1 MPENYDYPLN
11 LWDFID
17 ETGSIITIASSNVS
31 MDELNSILGTINI
44 VANEDNY
51 TLMVNGRN
59 AGTISISS
67 QISLK
72 NVEYDSDTKKINFT
86 FTTDEGDKTVSVD
99 VSDLVD
105 EYTAGE
111 GLGLNTNQFFL
122 KIDPSSEKYLSV
134 SENGVKVSG
143 LDTLFNNINTTLS
156 SFGTETAK
164 AFDTINQVLTDSINT
179 INGGINNEI
188 RPAIEENKNNI
199 ENLKT
204 TVEAIKVPENVS
216 ELNNDAG
223 YQTKDDVDVLIK
235 IETDA
240 RVAKDTEIET
250 ALANK
255 IEYTDV
261 ATADNPGRKAIV
273 LKNHD
278 VILGTTTSGQ
288 TNNLIMM
295 SKWDKVDVG
304 TAQNELNL
312 NGSAQRPTYNDDKE
326 IALLEDIKE
335 VDLSAY
341 ATKEELASETQSR
354 TSADDQIQKSLADES
369 VARVAGDATLQGQ
382 IDNVN
387 NRFETIKLTKNS
399 DLQYSLMIGD
409 AIAGT
414 IDIPKDQFLK
424 TVSYDETSK
433 VITFVFETTDGE
445 KTSTINVSDLIDT
458 YVAGNGLKLEN
469 NQFSINLSADTQ
481 AYIEVSENGIKIVG
495 IDEAL
500 AKKVDWT
507 DISTQDNPNRKSI
520 ILNNHD
526 TILGNTT
533 NGTSVNIAMVSKWD
547 KVDLGSAQVSINL
560 NGKDARP
567 TYNDDKEIA
576 LLEDVQGLG
585 ATIVLEKTNDLQYTL
600 KVGDAIVGTIDI
612 PKDQFVKSVSY
623 NEETKTIDF
632 IFETIDGEQTVNVN
646 VADLVD
652 TYTAGNGISLA
663 SNEFSI
669 KIDAT
674 TQQYIEVSTGG
685 LKIVNIDEKLAEKV
699 GLVDIAT
706 EENPNRKAIVLKNH
720 DTILGTTTEGATQ
733 NLIMMSKWNKVD
745 VGTASN
751 ELNLNGS
758 AEHPTYNDEKELA
771 FVDEI
776 PSVEGL
782 ASEEWVNA
790 QGFLKEHQDISHLV
804 EKADLDA
811 EIENRSAADTQ
822 LQADLESEAEARKI
836 ADDEIKLELENK
848 VEYTDAS
855 DEENPN
861 RKTIQLNN
869 HDSISG
875 LDTSGV
881 GYNLVMVSKWNK
893 ADFGT
898 SSLPINLNGSEERP
912 TYNDDEEIALMKD
925 IEEIKLPIEFNF
937 PIRTLQDK
945 VYTQEEI
952 FTWFG
957 VADVAELKGLIVR
970 EGQFY
975 LKYGIQLSGNPYY
988 YKMPIQYIAF
998 ESANQ
1003 IKMVVIGLDTTN
1015 DMPTKYEIILN
1026 LDGTIAEGNSNIKVT
1041 SSDLAFAT
1049 DMPSLDG
1056 YATEEWV
1063 NTQGFLKEHQDISNL
1078 ATKDEVALKANQSDV
1093 VLQVN
1098 ALNERIDAIT
1108 VPTKVSELENDA
1120 QYQTASDVDARI
1132 QSVVGAAPEALNTLE
1147 EIANKLA
1154 DNDDVVA
1161 ALTTQIAEKATTEAL
1176 NAEIGA
1182 RTAKDTEIEAEL
1194 ANKVAYTDVTT
1205 EENPNRKAI
1214 VLNNHDTLL
1223 GYTTSGSAVNIA
1235 MVSKWD
1241 KVDLGSTQVSI
1252 NLNGSEERPTYNDD
1266 AQLALL
1272 SDVEAVTVP
1281 TKVSE
1286 LENDAQYQTKSDVD
1300 TAIASKAEKTEVDEI
1315 KADLEQFKAP
1325 YEIDL
1330 NALNSAG
1337 DADSEAISTA
1347 IGGIDNLRAVISE
1360 NRSIIGD
1367 INNGTVP
1374 VSIRILGNITTVYYV
1389 LDSLAGYTL
1398 NEINI
1403 QNTSGTLAK
1412 NSVIHS
1418 VMSEEMVVDNLT
1430 SNESTLPLSA
1440 KQGKVLDE
1448 KIQKKGMYY
1457 QGVKVDTQKLFALT
1471 KESTEDDIKAALQL
1485 ETSSGS
1491 YTLPT
1496 AEILDDCLGKGYQ
1509 LLSNW
1514 MPVSVAWNGAAYVL
1528 YTVGQSY
1535 MMKPTGLY
1543 TVSIKITDGV
1553 YSVFQ
1558 AAKVEEFAIIS
1569 KINTQIESLYQTV
1582 NNLKSNIPI
1591 LSAKVELLESKV
1603 DNLEKSNSEVV
1614 ETYDGSQEL
1623 NDEAKVYSISN
1634 ANITNSPSITAKSV
1648 ILNDSTLT
1656 NNARMQIKAENVNI
1670 NNLQVTGDF
1679 PKSTSNS
1686 VININDTENIIF
1698 KDMTFNSSNVY
1709 NGIEIGLSSDNSKLP
1724 KNIIFDNCRFE
1735 GSFSNNAILIFGT
1748 QNNATITLNNCYFE
1762 KVSNALRL
1770 SNKSNASGVTVNI
1783 INCTVDEWDSNTLW
1797 SGFLICEDYTNTESE
1812 AQAEE
1817 ANLFSPEKIKVNFIN
1832 LIHNSEKILPSD
1844 IVSVCGSKDENQVV
1858 VVCIDAIQGSDY
1870 CINYDANKFPT
1881 ITFE

>member
-1 MPENYDYPLN
+1 MPDIRDYNLN
-11 LWDFID
+11 RWGFVDDSGTL
-17 ETGSIITIASSNVS
+17 ITIASSNVS
-31 MDELNSILGTINI
+31 IDELNSILGTINI
-44 VANEDNY
+44 VPNDDNY
-51 TLMVNGRN
+51 VLMVNGRE
-59 AGTISISS
+59 AGVISITS
-67 QISLK
+67 QLKLK
-72 NVEYDSDTKKINFT
+72 NVVYNPDTQSIEFT
-86 FTTDEGDKTVSVD
+86 FESDEGEKKVSVD
-99 VSDLVD
+99 VHELVD
-105 EYTAGE
+105 VYTAGQ
-111 GLGLNTNQFFL
+111 GLGVDKNQFFI

-134 SENGVKVSG
+134 SENGIKISG
-143 LDTLFNNINTTLS
+143 LDTLLKNLNETLAN
-156 SFGTETAK
+156 FGQETAK
-164 AFDTINQVLTDSINT
+164 AFDQINNVLETSINT
-179 INGGINNEI
+179 INGGIDNEI
-188 RPAIEENKNNI
+188 RPAITKNEESI
-199 ENLKT
+199 TALQE
-204 TVEAIKVPENVS
+204 KVDGIVVPTKVS
-216 ELNNDAG
+216 ELENDAQ
-223 YQTKDDVDVLIK
+223 YQNADEVDAKISAHIQEVEDKFATKDELTE
-235 IETDA
+235 ETNA
-240 RVAKDTEIET
+240 RTVKDTQLQNDLQLEAET
-250 ALANK
+250 ARAAEKANADAISAINEVLPTK
-255 IEYTDV
+255 VEYTDV
-261 ATADNPGRKAIV
+261 ATSENPGRKAIV

-278 VILGTTTSGQ
+278 
-288 TNNLIMM
+288 
-295 SKWDKVDVG
+295 
-304 TAQNELNL
+304 
-312 NGSAQRPTYNDDKE
+312 
-326 IALLEDIKE
+326 
-335 VDLSAY
+335 
-341 ATKEELASETQSR
+341 
-354 TSADDQIQKSLADES
+354 
-369 VARVAGDATLQGQ
+369 
-382 IDNVN
+382 
-387 NRFETIKLTKNS
+387 
-399 DLQYSLMIGD
+399 
-409 AIAGT
+409 
-414 IDIPKDQFLK
+414 
-424 TVSYDETSK
+424 
-433 VITFVFETTDGE
+433 
-445 KTSTINVSDLIDT
+445 
-458 YVAGNGLKLEN
+458 
-469 NQFSINLSADTQ
+469 
-481 AYIEVSENGIKIVG
+481 
-495 IDEAL
+495 
-500 AKKVDWT
+500 
-507 DISTQDNPNRKSI
+507 
-520 ILNNHD
+520 
-526 TILGNTT
+526 TILGNTK

-560 NGKDARP
+560 NGKDERP
-567 TYNDDKEIA
+567 TYNDEKEIA

-585 ATIVLEKTNDLQYTL
+585 ATIVLEKTNNLQYTL

-623 NEETKTIDF
+623 NEESKTIDF
-632 IFETIDGEQTVNVN
+632 VFETTDGEQTVTVN
-646 VADLVD
+646 VSNLVD
-652 TYTAGNGISLA
+652 TYTAGNGISLT
-663 SNEFSI
+663 SNEFSL

-674 TQQYIEVSTGG
+674 TQQYIEVSAEG

-706 EENPNRKAIVLKNH
+706 KENPNRKAIVLKNH

-745 VGTASN
+745 VGTTSN

-790 QGFLKEHQDISHLV
+790 QGFLKEHQDISHLA

-811 EIENRSAADTQ
+811 EI
-822 LQADLESEAEARKI
+822 EARKI
-836 ADDEIKLELENK
+836 ADDEIKLELEDK
-848 VEYTDAS
+848 VDYTDIS
-855 DEENPN
+855 DGENPN

-869 HDSISG
+869 HDTISG

-881 GYNLVMVSKWNK
+881 GYNLAMISKWNK
-893 ADFGT
+893 ADFG
-898 SSLPINLNGSEERP
+898 SASIPINLNGSEERP

-925 IEEIKLPIEFNF
+925 IEEIKLP
-937 PIRTLQDK
+937 
-945 VYTQEEI
+945 
-952 FTWFG
+952 
-957 VADVAELKGLIVR
+957 
-970 EGQFY
+970 
-975 LKYGIQLSGNPYY
+975 
-988 YKMPIQYIAF
+988 
-998 ESANQ
+998 
-1003 IKMVVIGLDTTN
+1003 
-1015 DMPTKYEIILN
+1015 
-1026 LDGTIAEGNSNIKVT
+1026 
-1041 SSDLAFAT
+1041 
-1049 DMPSLDG
+1049 
-1056 YATEEWV
+1056 
-1063 NTQGFLKEHQDISNL
+1063 
-1078 ATKDEVALKANQSDV
+1078 
-1093 VLQVN
+1093 
-1098 ALNERIDAIT
+1098 
-1108 VPTKVSELENDA
+1108 TKVSELENDA
-1120 QYQTASDVDARI
+1120 QYQTSSEVDARI
-1132 QSVVGAAPEALNTLE
+1132 QAVVGAAPEALDTLE
-1147 EIANKLA
+1147 EIANKLS

-1161 ALTTQIAEKATTEAL
+1161 SLTTQIAEKATTEAL
-1176 NAEIGA
+1176 NAEIEA
-1182 RTAKDTEIEAEL
+1182 RSAKDTELQGNIEAETQARIAKDTEIETEL

-1223 GYTTSGSAVNIA
+1223 GNTTSGSAVNIA

-1252 NLNGSEERPTYNDD
+1252 NLNGKDERPTYNDD
-1266 AQLALL
+1266 AELALL
-1272 SDVEAVTVP
+1272 SDVQEITVP

-1286 LENDAQYQTKSDVD
+1286 LENDSLYQTKDEVD
-1300 TAIASKAEKTEVDEI
+1300 AAIATKAEQADIDEI

-1360 NRSIIGD
+1360 NRSVIGD

-1412 NSVIHS
+1412 NSVTHS

-1430 SNESTLPLSA
+1430 SDEATLPLSA
-1440 KQGKVLDE
+1440 KQGKVLDG

-1457 QGVKVDTQKLFALT
+1457 QGVKVDTRKLFALT
-1471 KESTEDDIKAALQL
+1471 KESSEDDIKAALQL

-1528 YTVGQSY
+1528 YIVGQNY
-1535 MMKPTGLY
+1535 MMQPTGLY

-1582 NNLKSNIPI
+1582 NDLKSNIPI

-1623 NDEAKVYSISN
+1623 NDEAKAYSISN

-1656 NNARMQIKAENVNI
+1656 NNARMRIKAENVNI

-1762 KVSNALRL
+1762 RISNALRL

-1783 INCTVDEWDSNTLW
+1783 INCTVDEWDSNPLW
-1797 SGFLICEDYTNTESE
+1797 GGFLICEDYTNTESE

-1832 LIHNSEKILPSD
+1832 LIHNGEKILPSD

>member
-1 MPENYDYPLN
+1 MPDIRDYNLN
-11 LWDFID
+11 RWGFVDDSGTL
-17 ETGSIITIASSNVS
+17 ITIASSNVS
-31 MDELNSILGTINI
+31 IDELNSILGTINI
-44 VANEDNY
+44 VPNDDNY
-51 TLMVNGRN
+51 VLMVNGRE
-59 AGTISISS
+59 AGVISITS
-67 QISLK
+67 QLKLK
-72 NVEYDSDTKKINFT
+72 NVVYNPDTQSIEFT
-86 FTTDEGDKTVSVD
+86 FESDEGEKKVSVD
-99 VSDLVD
+99 VHELVD
-105 EYTAGE
+105 VYTAGQ
-111 GLGLNTNQFFL
+111 GLGVDKNQFFI

-134 SENGVKVSG
+134 SENGIKISG
-143 LDTLFNNINTTLS
+143 LDTLLKNLNETLAN
-156 SFGTETAK
+156 FGQETAK
-164 AFDTINQVLTDSINT
+164 AFDQINNVLETSINT
-179 INGGINNEI
+179 INGGIDNEI
-188 RPAIEENKNNI
+188 RPAITKNEESI
-199 ENLKT
+199 TALQE
-204 TVEAIKVPENVS
+204 KVDGIVVPTKVS
-216 ELNNDAG
+216 ELENDAQ
-223 YQTKDDVDVLIK
+223 YQNADEVDAKISAHIQEAEDKFATKYELTE
-235 IETDA
+235 ETNA
-240 RVAKDTEIET
+240 RTVKDTQLQNDLQLEAET
-250 ALANK
+250 ARAAEKANADAISAINEVLPTK
-255 IEYTDV
+255 VEYTDV
-261 ATADNPGRKAIV
+261 ATSENPGRKAII
-273 LKNHD
+273 LK
-278 VILGTTTSGQ
+278 
-288 TNNLIMM
+288 
-295 SKWDKVDVG
+295 
-304 TAQNELNL
+304 
-312 NGSAQRPTYNDDKE
+312 
-326 IALLEDIKE
+326 
-335 VDLSAY
+335 
-341 ATKEELASETQSR
+341 
-354 TSADDQIQKSLADES
+354 
-369 VARVAGDATLQGQ
+369 
-382 IDNVN
+382 
-387 NRFETIKLTKNS
+387 
-399 DLQYSLMIGD
+399 
-409 AIAGT
+409 
-414 IDIPKDQFLK
+414 
-424 TVSYDETSK
+424 
-433 VITFVFETTDGE
+433 
-445 KTSTINVSDLIDT
+445 
-458 YVAGNGLKLEN
+458 
-469 NQFSINLSADTQ
+469 
-481 AYIEVSENGIKIVG
+481 
-495 IDEAL
+495 
-500 AKKVDWT
+500 
-507 DISTQDNPNRKSI
+507 
-520 ILNNHD
+520 NHD
-526 TILGNTT
+526 TILGNTK

-560 NGKDARP
+560 NGKDERP
-567 TYNDDKEIA
+567 TYNDEKEIA

-623 NEETKTIDF
+623 NEESKTIDF
-632 IFETIDGEQTVNVN
+632 VFETTDGEQTVTVN
-646 VADLVD
+646 VSNLVD
-652 TYTAGNGISLA
+652 TYTAGNGISLT
-663 SNEFSI
+663 SNEFSL

-674 TQQYIEVSTGG
+674 TQQYIEVSAEG

-720 DTILGTTTEGATQ
+720 DTILGTTTEGAAQ

-790 QGFLKEHQDISHLV
+790 QGFLKEHQDISHLA

-811 EIENRSAADTQ
+811 EI
-822 LQADLESEAEARKI
+822 EARKI
-836 ADDEIKLELENK
+836 ADDEIKLELEDK
-848 VEYTDAS
+848 VDYTDIS
-855 DEENPN
+855 DGENPN

-869 HDSISG
+869 HDTISG

-881 GYNLVMVSKWNK
+881 GYNLAMISKWNK
-893 ADFGT
+893 ADFG
-898 SSLPINLNGSEERP
+898 SASIPINLNGSVERP

-952 FTWFG
+952 FAWFG
-957 VADVAELKGLIVR
+957 VADAAELKGLIVR

-975 LKYGIQLSGNPYY
+975 LRYGIQLSGNPYY

-1041 SSDLAFAT
+1041 SSDLPFAT

-1093 VLQVN
+1093 DSQVN
-1098 ALNERIDAIT
+1098 ALNERIDAIKI
-1108 VPTKVSELENDA
+1108 PAKVSELENDA
-1120 QYQTASDVDARI
+1120 QYQTSSEVDARI
-1132 QSVVGAAPEALNTLE
+1132 QAVVGAAPEALDTLE
-1147 EIANKLA
+1147 EIANKLS

-1161 ALTTQIAEKATTEAL
+1161 SLTTQIAEKATTEAL
-1176 NAEIGA
+1176 NAEIEA
-1182 RTAKDTEIEAEL
+1182 RSAKDTELQGNIEAEAQARIAKDTEIETEL

-1223 GYTTSGSAVNIA
+1223 GNTTSGSAVNIA

-1252 NLNGSEERPTYNDD
+1252 NLNGKDARPTYNDD
-1266 AQLALL
+1266 VQLALL

-1286 LENDAQYQTKSDVD
+1286 LKNDSLYQTKDEVNA
-1300 TAIASKAEKTEVDEI
+1300 AIATKAEQADVDEI

-1337 DADSEAISTA
+1337 DADSETISTA
-1347 IGGIDNLRAVISE
+1347 IGGIDNLRSVISE

-1412 NSVIHS
+1412 NSVTHS

-1430 SNESTLPLSA
+1430 SDEPTLPLSA

-1471 KESTEDDIKAALQL
+1471 KESTEDEIKAALQL

-1528 YTVGQSY
+1528 YIVGQNY
-1535 MMKPTGLY
+1535 MMRPTGLY

-1582 NNLKSNIPI
+1582 NDLKANIPI

-1603 DNLEKSNSEVV
+1603 DNLEKSNSEIV

-1623 NDEAKVYSISN
+1623 NDEAKAYSISN

-1686 VININDTENIIF
+1686 VIKINDTENILF
-1698 KDMTFNSSNVY
+1698 KDMTFNSSDVY

-1762 KVSNALRL
+1762 KISNALRL

-1783 INCTVDEWDSNTLW
+1783 INCTVDEWDSNPLW

-1832 LIHNSEKILPSD
+1832 LIHNGEKILPSD

>member
-1 MPENYDYPLN
+1 MPDIRDYNLN
-11 LWDFID
+11 RWGFVDDSGTL
-17 ETGSIITIASSNVS
+17 ITIASSNVS
-31 MDELNSILGTINI
+31 IDELNSILGTINI
-44 VANEDNY
+44 VPNDDNY
-51 TLMVNGRN
+51 VLMVNGRE
-59 AGTISISS
+59 AGVISITS
-67 QISLK
+67 QLKLK
-72 NVEYDSDTKKINFT
+72 NVVYNPDTQSIEFTFDSDEGEKK
-86 FTTDEGDKTVSVD
+86 VSVD
-99 VSDLVD
+99 VHELVD
-105 EYTAGE
+105 VYTAGQ
-111 GLGLNTNQFFL
+111 GLGVDKNQFFI

-134 SENGVKVSG
+134 SENGIKISG
-143 LDTLFNNINTTLS
+143 LDTLLKNLNETLAN
-156 SFGTETAK
+156 FGQETAK
-164 AFDTINQVLTDSINT
+164 AFDQINNVLETSINT
-179 INGGINNEI
+179 INGGIDNEI
-188 RPAIEENKNNI
+188 RPAITKNEESI
-199 ENLKT
+199 TALQE
-204 TVEAIKVPENVS
+204 KVDGIVVPTKVS
-216 ELNNDAG
+216 ELENDAQ
-223 YQTKDDVDVLIK
+223 YQNADEVDAKISAHIQEAEDKFATKDELTE
-235 IETDA
+235 ETNA
-240 RVAKDTEIET
+240 RTVKDTQLQNDLQLEAET
-250 ALANK
+250 ARAAEKANADAISAINEVLPTK
-255 IEYTDV
+255 VEYTDV
-261 ATADNPGRKAIV
+261 ATSENPGRKAII

-278 VILGTTTSGQ
+278 VILGTTTTGQ
-288 TNNLIMM
+288 TNSLVML
-295 SKWDKVDVG
+295 SKWDKADFGSASV
-304 TAQNELNL
+304 TLNL
-312 NGSAQRPTYNDDKE
+312 NGKDEHPTYNDNKE
-326 IALLEDIKE
+326 IAFVDDIPSVEGFVTKE
-335 VDLSAY
+335 IADETYQLKGDY
-341 ATKEELASETQSR
+341 ATLEALNAEITTRSEADTELQSDITAEATAR
-354 TSADDQIQKSLADES
+354 IQKDNEIEASLQNKADKADLDTINLVKKEDL
-369 VARVAGDATLQGQ
+369 VYELQVGDRVAGSINLP
-382 IDNVN
+382 
-387 NRFETIKLTKNS
+387 E
-399 DLQYSLMIGD
+399 
-409 AIAGT
+409 
-414 IDIPKDQFLK
+414 DQFLK
-424 TVSYDETSK
+424 GVDYNSDTK
-433 VITFVFETTDGE
+433 VITFTFETTDGE
-445 KTSTINVSDLIDT
+445 VISQVNISDLVDT
-458 YVAGNGLKLEN
+458 YVAGNGL
-469 NQFSINLSADTQ
+469 NLT
-481 AYIEVSENGIKIVG
+481 
-495 IDEAL
+495 
-500 AKKVDWT
+500 
-507 DISTQDNPNRKSI
+507 
-520 ILNNHD
+520 
-526 TILGNTT
+526 
-533 NGTSVNIAMVSKWD
+533 
-547 KVDLGSAQVSINL
+547 
-560 NGKDARP
+560 
-567 TYNDDKEIA
+567 
-576 LLEDVQGLG
+576 
-585 ATIVLEKTNDLQYTL
+585 
-600 KVGDAIVGTIDI
+600 
-612 PKDQFVKSVSY
+612 
-623 NEETKTIDF
+623 
-632 IFETIDGEQTVNVN
+632 
-646 VADLVD
+646 
-652 TYTAGNGISLA
+652 

-674 TQQYIEVSTGG
+674 TQQYVEVSAEG
-685 LKIVNIDEKLAEKV
+685 LKIINIDEKLAEKV

-758 AEHPTYNDEKELA
+758 
-771 FVDEI
+771 
-776 PSVEGL
+776 
-782 ASEEWVNA
+782 
-790 QGFLKEHQDISHLV
+790 
-804 EKADLDA
+804 
-811 EIENRSAADTQ
+811 
-822 LQADLESEAEARKI
+822 
-836 ADDEIKLELENK
+836 
-848 VEYTDAS
+848 
-855 DEENPN
+855 
-861 RKTIQLNN
+861 
-869 HDSISG
+869 
-875 LDTSGV
+875 
-881 GYNLVMVSKWNK
+881 
-893 ADFGT
+893 
-898 SSLPINLNGSEERP
+898 EERP
-912 TYNDDEEIALMKD
+912 TYNDNEEIALMKD

-952 FTWFG
+952 FAWFS
-957 VADVAELKGLIVR
+957 VADAAELKSLIVR

-1041 SSDLAFAT
+1041 SNDLVFAT

-1093 VLQVN
+1093 DFQVN

-1108 VPTKVSELENDA
+1108 VPTKVSELEND
-1120 QYQTASDVDARI
+1120 S
-1132 QSVVGAAPEALNTLE
+1132 L
-1147 EIANKLA
+1147 
-1154 DNDDVVA
+1154 
-1161 ALTTQIAEKATTEAL
+1161 
-1176 NAEIGA
+1176 
-1182 RTAKDTEIEAEL
+1182 
-1194 ANKVAYTDVTT
+1194 
-1205 EENPNRKAI
+1205 
-1214 VLNNHDTLL
+1214 
-1223 GYTTSGSAVNIA
+1223 
-1235 MVSKWD
+1235 
-1241 KVDLGSTQVSI
+1241 
-1252 NLNGSEERPTYNDD
+1252 
-1266 AQLALL
+1266 
-1272 SDVEAVTVP
+1272 
-1281 TKVSE
+1281 
-1286 LENDAQYQTKSDVD
+1286 YQTKDEVDVAIATKAEQADVD
-1300 TAIASKAEKTEVDEI
+1300 KI

-1412 NSVIHS
+1412 NSVTHS

-1430 SNESTLPLSA
+1430 SDESTLPLSA

-1528 YTVGQSY
+1528 YIVGQNY
-1535 MMKPTGLY
+1535 MMQPTGLY

-1582 NNLKSNIPI
+1582 NDLKSNIPI

-1603 DNLEKSNSEVV
+1603 DNLEKSSSEVV

-1698 KDMTFNSSNVY
+1698 KDMTFNSSDVY

-1832 LIHNSEKILPSD
+1832 LIHNSKKILPSD

>member
-1 MPENYDYPLN
+1 MPDIRDYNLN
-11 LWDFID
+11 RWGFVDDSGTL
-17 ETGSIITIASSNVS
+17 ITIASSNVS
-31 MDELNSILGTINI
+31 IDELNSILGTINI
-44 VANEDNY
+44 VPNDDNY
-51 TLMVNGRN
+51 VLMVNGRE
-59 AGTISISS
+59 AGVISITS
-67 QISLK
+67 QLKLK
-72 NVEYDSDTKKINFT
+72 NVVYNPDTQSIEFT
-86 FTTDEGDKTVSVD
+86 FESDEGEKKVSVD
-99 VSDLVD
+99 VHELVD
-105 EYTAGE
+105 VYTAGQ
-111 GLGLNTNQFFL
+111 GLGVDKNQFFI

-134 SENGVKVSG
+134 SENGIKISG
-143 LDTLFNNINTTLS
+143 LDTLLKNLNETLAN
-156 SFGTETAK
+156 FGQETAK
-164 AFDTINQVLTDSINT
+164 AFDQINNVLETSINT
-179 INGGINNEI
+179 INGGIDNEI
-188 RPAIEENKNNI
+188 RPAITKNEESI
-199 ENLKT
+199 TALQE
-204 TVEAIKVPENVS
+204 KVDGIVVPTKVS
-216 ELNNDAG
+216 ELENDAQ
-223 YQTKDDVDVLIK
+223 YQNADEVDAKISAHIQEAEDKFATKYELTE
-235 IETDA
+235 ETNA
-240 RVAKDTEIET
+240 RTVKDTQLQNDLQLEAET
-250 ALANK
+250 ARAAEKANADAISAINEVLPTK
-255 IEYTDV
+255 VEYTDV
-261 ATADNPGRKAIV
+261 ATSENPGRKAII
-273 LKNHD
+273 LK
-278 VILGTTTSGQ
+278 
-288 TNNLIMM
+288 
-295 SKWDKVDVG
+295 
-304 TAQNELNL
+304 
-312 NGSAQRPTYNDDKE
+312 
-326 IALLEDIKE
+326 
-335 VDLSAY
+335 
-341 ATKEELASETQSR
+341 
-354 TSADDQIQKSLADES
+354 
-369 VARVAGDATLQGQ
+369 
-382 IDNVN
+382 
-387 NRFETIKLTKNS
+387 
-399 DLQYSLMIGD
+399 
-409 AIAGT
+409 
-414 IDIPKDQFLK
+414 
-424 TVSYDETSK
+424 
-433 VITFVFETTDGE
+433 
-445 KTSTINVSDLIDT
+445 
-458 YVAGNGLKLEN
+458 
-469 NQFSINLSADTQ
+469 
-481 AYIEVSENGIKIVG
+481 
-495 IDEAL
+495 
-500 AKKVDWT
+500 
-507 DISTQDNPNRKSI
+507 
-520 ILNNHD
+520 NHD
-526 TILGNTT
+526 TILGNTK

-560 NGKDARP
+560 NGKDERP
-567 TYNDDKEIA
+567 TYNDEKEIA

-623 NEETKTIDF
+623 NEESKTIDF
-632 IFETIDGEQTVNVN
+632 VFETTDGEQTVTVN
-646 VADLVD
+646 VSNLVD
-652 TYTAGNGISLA
+652 TYTAGNGISLT
-663 SNEFSI
+663 SNEFSL

-674 TQQYIEVSTGG
+674 TQQYIEVSAEG

-720 DTILGTTTEGATQ
+720 DTILGTTTEGAAQ

-790 QGFLKEHQDISHLV
+790 QGFLKEHQDISHLA

-811 EIENRSAADTQ
+811 EI
-822 LQADLESEAEARKI
+822 EARKI
-836 ADDEIKLELENK
+836 ADDEIKLELEDK
-848 VEYTDAS
+848 VDYTDIS
-855 DEENPN
+855 DGENPN

-869 HDSISG
+869 HDTISG

-881 GYNLVMVSKWNK
+881 GYNLAMISKWNK
-893 ADFGT
+893 ADFG
-898 SSLPINLNGSEERP
+898 SASIPINLNGSVERP

-952 FTWFG
+952 FAWFG
-957 VADVAELKGLIVR
+957 VADAAELKGLIVR

-975 LKYGIQLSGNPYY
+975 LRYGIQLSGNPYY

-1041 SSDLAFAT
+1041 SSDLPFAT

-1093 VLQVN
+1093 DSQVN
-1098 ALNERIDAIT
+1098 ALNERIDAIKI
-1108 VPTKVSELENDA
+1108 PAKVSELENDA
-1120 QYQTASDVDARI
+1120 QYQTSSEVDARI
-1132 QSVVGAAPEALNTLE
+1132 QAVVGAAPEALDTLE
-1147 EIANKLA
+1147 EIANKLS

-1161 ALTTQIAEKATTEAL
+1161 SLTTQIAEKATTEAL
-1176 NAEIGA
+1176 NAEIEA
-1182 RTAKDTEIEAEL
+1182 RSAKDTELQGNIEAEAQARIAKDTEIETEL

-1223 GYTTSGSAVNIA
+1223 GNTTSGSAVNIA

-1252 NLNGSEERPTYNDD
+1252 NLNGKDARPTYNDD
-1266 AQLALL
+1266 VQLALL

-1286 LENDAQYQTKSDVD
+1286 LKNDSLYQTKDEVNA
-1300 TAIASKAEKTEVDEI
+1300 AIATKAEQADVDEI

-1337 DADSEAISTA
+1337 DADSETISTA
-1347 IGGIDNLRAVISE
+1347 IGGIDNLRSVISE

-1412 NSVIHS
+1412 NSVTHS

-1430 SNESTLPLSA
+1430 SDEPTLPLSA

-1471 KESTEDDIKAALQL
+1471 KESTEDEIKAALQL

-1528 YTVGQSY
+1528 YIVGQNY
-1535 MMKPTGLY
+1535 MMRPTGLY

-1569 KINTQIESLYQTV
+1569 KINTQIESLNQTV
-1582 NNLKSNIPI
+1582 NDLKSNIPI
-1591 LSAKVELLESKV
+1591 LTAKVELLESKV
-1603 DNLEKSNSEVV
+1603 DNLEKSNSEIV

-1623 NDEAKVYSISN
+1623 NDEAKAYSISN

-1686 VININDTENIIF
+1686 VIKINDTENILF
-1698 KDMTFNSSNVY
+1698 KDMTFNSSDVY

-1762 KVSNALRL
+1762 KISNALRL

-1783 INCTVDEWDSNTLW
+1783 INCTVDEWDSNPLW

-1832 LIHNSEKILPSD
+1832 LIHNGEKILPSD

>member
-1 MPENYDYPLN
+1 MSDNRDYTLN
-11 LWDFID
+11 RWGFVDD
-17 ETGSIITIASSNVS
+17 SGSLITIASSNVS

-44 VANEDNY
+44 IPNEDNY
-51 TLMVNGRN
+51 VLMVNGRE
-59 AGTISISS
+59 AGMISIAS
-67 QISLK
+67 QLKLK
-72 NVEYDSDTKKINFT
+72 NVVYNPDTQSIDFT
-86 FTTDEGDKTVSVD
+86 FDTEEGEKTVSVD
-99 VSDLVD
+99 VHELVD
-105 EYTAGE
+105 VYTAGQ
-111 GLGLNTNQFFL
+111 GLGVDKNQFFI

-134 SENGVKVSG
+134 SENGIKISG
-143 LDTLFNNINTTLS
+143 LDALLKNLNETLTN
-156 SFGTETAK
+156 FGQETAK
-164 AFDTINQVLTDSINT
+164 AFDQINNVLETSINT
-179 INGGINNEI
+179 INGGIDNEI
-188 RPAIEENKNNI
+188 RPAIAKNADDISAINEALLNK
-199 ENLKT
+199 
-204 TVEAIKVPENVS
+204 V
-216 ELNNDAG
+216 
-223 YQTKDDVDVLIK
+223 
-235 IETDA
+235 
-240 RVAKDTEIET
+240 
-250 ALANK
+250 
-255 IEYTDV
+255 EYTDV
-261 ATADNPGRKAIV
+261 ATSENPGRKAIV

-278 VILGTTTSGQ
+278 
-288 TNNLIMM
+288 
-295 SKWDKVDVG
+295 
-304 TAQNELNL
+304 
-312 NGSAQRPTYNDDKE
+312 
-326 IALLEDIKE
+326 
-335 VDLSAY
+335 
-341 ATKEELASETQSR
+341 
-354 TSADDQIQKSLADES
+354 
-369 VARVAGDATLQGQ
+369 
-382 IDNVN
+382 
-387 NRFETIKLTKNS
+387 
-399 DLQYSLMIGD
+399 
-409 AIAGT
+409 
-414 IDIPKDQFLK
+414 
-424 TVSYDETSK
+424 
-433 VITFVFETTDGE
+433 
-445 KTSTINVSDLIDT
+445 
-458 YVAGNGLKLEN
+458 
-469 NQFSINLSADTQ
+469 
-481 AYIEVSENGIKIVG
+481 
-495 IDEAL
+495 
-500 AKKVDWT
+500 
-507 DISTQDNPNRKSI
+507 
-520 ILNNHD
+520 
-526 TILGNTT
+526 TILGNTK

-547 KVDLGSAQVSINL
+547 KVDLGSV
-560 NGKDARP
+560 
-567 TYNDDKEIA
+567 
-576 LLEDVQGLG
+576 
-585 ATIVLEKTNDLQYTL
+585 
-600 KVGDAIVGTIDI
+600 
-612 PKDQFVKSVSY
+612 
-623 NEETKTIDF
+623 
-632 IFETIDGEQTVNVN
+632 
-646 VADLVD
+646 
-652 TYTAGNGISLA
+652 
-663 SNEFSI
+663 
-669 KIDAT
+669 
-674 TQQYIEVSTGG
+674 
-685 LKIVNIDEKLAEKV
+685 
-699 GLVDIAT
+699 
-706 EENPNRKAIVLKNH
+706 
-720 DTILGTTTEGATQ
+720 
-733 NLIMMSKWNKVD
+733 
-745 VGTASN
+745 
-751 ELNLNGS
+751 
-758 AEHPTYNDEKELA
+758 
-771 FVDEI
+771 
-776 PSVEGL
+776 
-782 ASEEWVNA
+782 
-790 QGFLKEHQDISHLV
+790 
-804 EKADLDA
+804 
-811 EIENRSAADTQ
+811 
-822 LQADLESEAEARKI
+822 
-836 ADDEIKLELENK
+836 
-848 VEYTDAS
+848 
-855 DEENPN
+855 
-861 RKTIQLNN
+861 
-869 HDSISG
+869 
-875 LDTSGV
+875 
-881 GYNLVMVSKWNK
+881 
-893 ADFGT
+893 
-898 SSLPINLNGSEERP
+898 SLPINLNGSEERP

-957 VADVAELKGLIVR
+957 VADAAELKGLIVR

-975 LKYGIQLSGNPYY
+975 LRYGIQLSGNPYY

-998 ESANQ
+998 ETANQ
-1003 IKMVVIGLDTTN
+1003 IKMVVVGLDTTN

-1049 DMPSLDG
+1049 DIPSLDG
-1056 YATEEWV
+1056 YATK
-1063 NTQGFLKEHQDISNL
+1063 N
-1078 ATKDEVALKANQSDV
+1078 EVALKANQSDV
-1093 VLQVN
+1093 DSQVN
-1098 ALNERIDAIT
+1098 ALNEKIDAIT

-1120 QYQTASDVDARI
+1120 KYQTASDVDTRI
-1132 QSVVGAAPEALNTLE
+1132 QSVVGAAPEALDTLE

-1161 ALTTQIAEKATTEAL
+1161 SLTTQIAEKATTEAL
-1176 NAEIGA
+1176 NAEIEA
-1182 RTAKDTEIEAEL
+1182 RSAKDTELQGKIEAEAQARIAKDTEIETEL

-1223 GYTTSGSAVNIA
+1223 GNTTSGSAVNIA

-1252 NLNGSEERPTYNDD
+1252 NLNGKDERPTYNDD

-1272 SDVEAVTVP
+1272 SDVE
-1281 TKVSE
+1281 
-1286 LENDAQYQTKSDVD
+1286 
-1300 TAIASKAEKTEVDEI
+1300 EI

-1325 YEIDL
+1325 YEINL

-1347 IGGIDNLRAVISE
+1347 IGGIDNLRAVVSE

-1412 NSVIHS
+1412 NSVTHS

-1430 SNESTLPLSA
+1430 TNEATLPLSA

-1457 QGVKVDTQKLFALT
+1457 QGVKVDTKKLFALT
-1471 KESTEDDIKAALQL
+1471 KESSEDDIKAALQL

-1528 YTVGQSY
+1528 YIVGQNY
-1535 MMKPTGLY
+1535 MMQPTGLY

-1558 AAKVEEFAIIS
+1558 AAKVEEFASIS
-1569 KINTQIESLYQTV
+1569 KINPQIESLYQTV
-1582 NNLKSNIPI
+1582 NDLKTNIPI

-1634 ANITNSPSITAKSV
+1634 ANITNNPSITAKSV

-1670 NNLQVTGDF
+1670 DNLQVTGDF

-1698 KDMTFNSSNVY
+1698 KDMTFNSSDVY

-1735 GSFSNNAILIFGT
+1735 GSFSNNTILIFGT

-1770 SNKSNASGVTVNI
+1770 SNKSNASGITVNI

-1797 SGFLICEDYTNTESE
+1797 TGFLICEDYTNTESE

-1832 LIHNSEKILPSD
+1832 LIHNGEKILPSD
-1844 IVSVCGSKDENQVV
+1844 IASVCGSKDENQVV
-1858 VVCIDAIQGSDY
+1858 VVCRDAIKGSNY

>member
-1 MPENYDYPLN
+1 MPDIRDYNLN
-11 LWDFID
+11 RWGFVDDSGTL
-17 ETGSIITIASSNVS
+17 ITIASSNVS
-31 MDELNSILGTINI
+31 IDELNSILGTINI
-44 VANEDNY
+44 VPNDDNY
-51 TLMVNGRN
+51 VLMVNGRE
-59 AGTISISS
+59 AGMISITS
-67 QISLK
+67 QLKLK
-72 NVEYDSDTKKINFT
+72 NVVYNPDTQSIEFT
-86 FTTDEGDKTVSVD
+86 FESDEGEKKVSVD
-99 VSDLVD
+99 VHELVD
-105 EYTAGE
+105 VYTAGQ
-111 GLGLNTNQFFL
+111 GLGVDKNQFFI

-134 SENGVKVSG
+134 SENGIKISG
-143 LDTLFNNINTTLS
+143 LDTLLKNLNETLAN
-156 SFGTETAK
+156 FGQETAK
-164 AFDTINQVLTDSINT
+164 AFDQINNVLETSINT
-179 INGGINNEI
+179 INGGIDNEI
-188 RPAIEENKNNI
+188 RPAIAKNADDISAINEALLNK
-199 ENLKT
+199 
-204 TVEAIKVPENVS
+204 V
-216 ELNNDAG
+216 
-223 YQTKDDVDVLIK
+223 
-235 IETDA
+235 
-240 RVAKDTEIET
+240 
-250 ALANK
+250 
-255 IEYTDV
+255 EYTDV
-261 ATADNPGRKAIV
+261 ATSENPGRKAII

-278 VILGTTTSGQ
+278 VILGTTTTGQ
-288 TNNLIMM
+288 TNSLVMM
-295 SKWDKVDVG
+295 SKWDKADFGSASV
-304 TAQNELNL
+304 TLNL
-312 NGSAQRPTYNDDKE
+312 NGKDEHPTYNDNKE
-326 IALLEDIKE
+326 IAFVDDIPSVEGFVTKE
-335 VDLSAY
+335 IADETYQPKGDY
-341 ATKEELASETQSR
+341 ATLEALNAEITTRSEADTDLQSDITAEATAR
-354 TSADDQIQKSLADES
+354 IQKDSEIEASLQNKADKTDLDTINLVKKEDL
-369 VARVAGDATLQGQ
+369 VYELQVGDRVAG
-382 IDNVN
+382 
-387 NRFETIKLTKNS
+387 TINL
-399 DLQYSLMIGD
+399 
-409 AIAGT
+409 
-414 IDIPKDQFLK
+414 PKDQFLK
-424 TVSYDETSK
+424 EVDYNSDTK
-433 VITFVFETTDGE
+433 VITFTFETIDGE
-445 KTSTINVSDLIDT
+445 VASQVNISDLVDS
-458 YVAGNGLKLEN
+458 YVAGNGL
-469 NQFSINLSADTQ
+469 NLT
-481 AYIEVSENGIKIVG
+481 
-495 IDEAL
+495 
-500 AKKVDWT
+500 
-507 DISTQDNPNRKSI
+507 
-520 ILNNHD
+520 
-526 TILGNTT
+526 
-533 NGTSVNIAMVSKWD
+533 
-547 KVDLGSAQVSINL
+547 
-560 NGKDARP
+560 
-567 TYNDDKEIA
+567 
-576 LLEDVQGLG
+576 
-585 ATIVLEKTNDLQYTL
+585 
-600 KVGDAIVGTIDI
+600 
-612 PKDQFVKSVSY
+612 
-623 NEETKTIDF
+623 
-632 IFETIDGEQTVNVN
+632 
-646 VADLVD
+646 
-652 TYTAGNGISLA
+652 

-674 TQQYIEVSTGG
+674 TQQYVEVSAEG

-706 EENPNRKAIVLKNH
+706 GENPNRKAIVLKNH

-782 ASEEWVNA
+782 ASEEWVNT
-790 QGFLKEHQDISHLV
+790 QGFLKEHQDISH
-804 EKADLDA
+804 
-811 EIENRSAADTQ
+811 
-822 LQADLESEAEARKI
+822 
-836 ADDEIKLELENK
+836 
-848 VEYTDAS
+848 
-855 DEENPN
+855 
-861 RKTIQLNN
+861 
-869 HDSISG
+869 
-875 LDTSGV
+875 
-881 GYNLVMVSKWNK
+881 
-893 ADFGT
+893 
-898 SSLPINLNGSEERP
+898 
-912 TYNDDEEIALMKD
+912 
-925 IEEIKLPIEFNF
+925 
-937 PIRTLQDK
+937 
-945 VYTQEEI
+945 
-952 FTWFG
+952 
-957 VADVAELKGLIVR
+957 
-970 EGQFY
+970 
-975 LKYGIQLSGNPYY
+975 
-988 YKMPIQYIAF
+988 
-998 ESANQ
+998 
-1003 IKMVVIGLDTTN
+1003 
-1015 DMPTKYEIILN
+1015 
-1026 LDGTIAEGNSNIKVT
+1026 
-1041 SSDLAFAT
+1041 
-1049 DMPSLDG
+1049 
-1056 YATEEWV
+1056 
-1063 NTQGFLKEHQDISNL
+1063 L

-1093 VLQVN
+1093 DSQVN
-1098 ALNERIDAIT
+1098 ALNERIDAIKI
-1108 VPTKVSELENDA
+1108 PAKVSELENDA
-1120 QYQTASDVDARI
+1120 QYQTSSEVDARI
-1132 QSVVGAAPEALNTLE
+1132 QAVVGAAPEALDTLE
-1147 EIANKLA
+1147 EIANKLS

-1161 ALTTQIAEKATTEAL
+1161 SLTTQIAGKATTEAL
-1176 NAEIGA
+1176 NAEIEA
-1182 RTAKDTEIEAEL
+1182 RSAKDTELQGNIEAEAQARIAKDTEIETEL

-1223 GYTTSGSAVNIA
+1223 GNTTSGSAVNIA

-1252 NLNGSEERPTYNDD
+1252 NLNGKDERPTYNDD
-1266 AQLALL
+1266 AELALL
-1272 SDVEAVTVP
+1272 SDVQEITVP

-1286 LENDAQYQTKSDVD
+1286 LENDSLYQTKDEVD
-1300 TAIASKAEKTEVDEI
+1300 AAIATKAEQADIDEI

-1360 NRSIIGD
+1360 NRSVIGD

-1412 NSVIHS
+1412 NSVTHS

-1430 SNESTLPLSA
+1430 SDEATLPLSA
-1440 KQGKVLDE
+1440 KQGKVLDG

-1457 QGVKVDTQKLFALT
+1457 QGVKVDTRKLFALT
-1471 KESTEDDIKAALQL
+1471 KESSEDDIKAALQL

-1528 YTVGQSY
+1528 YIVGQNY
-1535 MMKPTGLY
+1535 MMQPTGLY

-1553 YSVFQ
+1553 YSIFQ

-1582 NNLKSNIPI
+1582 NDLKSNIPI

-1603 DNLEKSNSEVV
+1603 DNLETSNSEVV

-1623 NDEAKVYSISN
+1623 NDEAKAYSISN

-1656 NNARMQIKAENVNI
+1656 NNARMRIKAENVNI

-1762 KVSNALRL
+1762 RISNALRL

-1783 INCTVDEWDSNTLW
+1783 INCTVDEWDSNPLW

-1832 LIHNSEKILPSD
+1832 LIHNGEKILPSD

-1858 VVCIDAIQGSDY
+1858 VVCIDAIQGDY

>member
-1 MPENYDYPLN
+1 MPDIRDYNLN
-11 LWDFID
+11 RWGFVDDSGTL
-17 ETGSIITIASSNVS
+17 ITIASSNVS
-31 MDELNSILGTINI
+31 IDELNSILGTINI
-44 VANEDNY
+44 VPNDDNY
-51 TLMVNGRN
+51 VLMVNGRE
-59 AGTISISS
+59 AGVISITS
-67 QISLK
+67 QLKLK
-72 NVEYDSDTKKINFT
+72 NVVYNPDTQSIEFT
-86 FTTDEGDKTVSVD
+86 FESDEGEKKVSVD
-99 VSDLVD
+99 VHELVD
-105 EYTAGE
+105 VYTAGQ
-111 GLGLNTNQFFL
+111 GLGVDKNQFFI

-134 SENGVKVSG
+134 SENGIKISG
-143 LDTLFNNINTTLS
+143 LDTLLKNLNETLAN
-156 SFGTETAK
+156 FGQETAK
-164 AFDTINQVLTDSINT
+164 AFDQINNVLETSINT
-179 INGGINNEI
+179 INGGIDNEI
-188 RPAIEENKNNI
+188 RPAITKNEESI
-199 ENLKT
+199 TALQE
-204 TVEAIKVPENVS
+204 KVDGIVVPTKVS
-216 ELNNDAG
+216 ELENDAQ
-223 YQTKDDVDVLIK
+223 YQNADEVDAKISAHIQEAEDKFATKDELTE
-235 IETDA
+235 ETNA
-240 RVAKDTEIET
+240 RTVKDTQLQNDLQLEAET
-250 ALANK
+250 ARAAEKANADAISAINEVLPTK
-255 IEYTDV
+255 VEYTDV
-261 ATADNPGRKAIV
+261 ATSENPGRKAII
-273 LKNHD
+273 LK
-278 VILGTTTSGQ
+278 
-288 TNNLIMM
+288 
-295 SKWDKVDVG
+295 
-304 TAQNELNL
+304 
-312 NGSAQRPTYNDDKE
+312 
-326 IALLEDIKE
+326 
-335 VDLSAY
+335 
-341 ATKEELASETQSR
+341 
-354 TSADDQIQKSLADES
+354 
-369 VARVAGDATLQGQ
+369 
-382 IDNVN
+382 
-387 NRFETIKLTKNS
+387 
-399 DLQYSLMIGD
+399 
-409 AIAGT
+409 
-414 IDIPKDQFLK
+414 
-424 TVSYDETSK
+424 
-433 VITFVFETTDGE
+433 
-445 KTSTINVSDLIDT
+445 
-458 YVAGNGLKLEN
+458 
-469 NQFSINLSADTQ
+469 
-481 AYIEVSENGIKIVG
+481 
-495 IDEAL
+495 
-500 AKKVDWT
+500 
-507 DISTQDNPNRKSI
+507 
-520 ILNNHD
+520 NHD
-526 TILGNTT
+526 TILGNTK

-560 NGKDARP
+560 NGKDERP
-567 TYNDDKEIA
+567 TYNDEKEIA

-623 NEETKTIDF
+623 NEESKTIDF
-632 IFETIDGEQTVNVN
+632 VFETTDGEQTVTVN
-646 VADLVD
+646 VSNLVD
-652 TYTAGNGISLA
+652 TYTAGNGISLT
-663 SNEFSI
+663 SNEFSL

-674 TQQYIEVSTGG
+674 TQQYIEVSAEG

-706 EENPNRKAIVLKNH
+706 KENPNRKAIVLKNH

-790 QGFLKEHQDISHLV
+790 QGFLKEHQDISHLA

-811 EIENRSAADTQ
+811 EI
-822 LQADLESEAEARKI
+822 EARKI
-836 ADDEIKLELENK
+836 ADDEIKLELEDK
-848 VEYTDAS
+848 VDYTDIS
-855 DEENPN
+855 DGENPN

-869 HDSISG
+869 HDTISG

-881 GYNLVMVSKWNK
+881 GYNLAMISKWNK
-893 ADFGT
+893 ADFG
-898 SSLPINLNGSEERP
+898 SASIPINLNGSVERP

-952 FTWFG
+952 FAWFG
-957 VADVAELKGLIVR
+957 VADAAELKGLIVR

-975 LKYGIQLSGNPYY
+975 LRYGIQLSGNPYY

-1093 VLQVN
+1093 DSQVN
-1098 ALNERIDAIT
+1098 ALNERIDAIKI
-1108 VPTKVSELENDA
+1108 PAKVSELENDA
-1120 QYQTASDVDARI
+1120 QYQTSSEVDARI
-1132 QSVVGAAPEALNTLE
+1132 QAVVGAAPEALDTLE
-1147 EIANKLA
+1147 EIANKLS

-1161 ALTTQIAEKATTEAL
+1161 SLTTQIAEKATTEAL
-1176 NAEIGA
+1176 NAEIEA
-1182 RTAKDTEIEAEL
+1182 RSAKDTELQGNIEAEAQARIAKDTEIETEL

-1223 GYTTSGSAVNIA
+1223 GNTTSGSAVNIA

-1252 NLNGSEERPTYNDD
+1252 NLNGKDARPTYNDD
-1266 AQLALL
+1266 VQLALL

-1286 LENDAQYQTKSDVD
+1286 LKNDSLYQTKDEVNA
-1300 TAIASKAEKTEVDEI
+1300 AIATKAEQADVDEI

-1347 IGGIDNLRAVISE
+1347 IGGIDDLRAVISE

-1403 QNTSGTLAK
+1403 QNTGGTLAK
-1412 NSVIHS
+1412 NSVTHS

-1430 SNESTLPLSA
+1430 SDEATLPLSA

-1457 QGVKVDTQKLFALT
+1457 QGVKVDTRKLFALT

-1528 YTVGQSY
+1528 YIVGQNY
-1535 MMKPTGLY
+1535 MMQPTGLY

-1569 KINTQIESLYQTV
+1569 KINTQIESLNQTV
-1582 NNLKSNIPI
+1582 NDLKSNIPI
-1591 LSAKVELLESKV
+1591 LTAKVELLESKV

-1623 NDEAKVYSISN
+1623 NDEAKAYSISN

-1686 VININDTENIIF
+1686 VIKINDTENILF
-1698 KDMTFNSSNVY
+1698 KDMTFNSSDVY

-1762 KVSNALRL
+1762 RISNALRL

-1783 INCTVDEWDSNTLW
+1783 INCTVDEWDSNPLW

-1832 LIHNSEKILPSD
+1832 LIHNGEKILPSD

>member
-1 MPENYDYPLN
+1 MPDIRDYNLN
-11 LWDFID
+11 RWGFVDDSGTL
-17 ETGSIITIASSNVS
+17 ITMASSNVS
-31 MDELNSILGTINI
+31 IDELNSILGTINI
-44 VANEDNY
+44 VPNDDNY
-51 TLMVNGRN
+51 VLMVNGRE
-59 AGTISISS
+59 AGVISITS
-67 QISLK
+67 QLKLK
-72 NVEYDSDTKKINFT
+72 NVVYNPDTQSIEFTFDSDEGEKK
-86 FTTDEGDKTVSVD
+86 VSVD
-99 VSDLVD
+99 VHELVD
-105 EYTAGE
+105 VYTAGQ
-111 GLGLNTNQFFL
+111 GLGVDKNQFFI

-134 SENGVKVSG
+134 SENGIKISG
-143 LDTLFNNINTTLS
+143 LDTLLKNLNETLAN
-156 SFGTETAK
+156 FGQETAK
-164 AFDTINQVLTDSINT
+164 AFDQINNVLETSINT
-179 INGGINNEI
+179 INGGIDNEI
-188 RPAIEENKNNI
+188 RPAITKNEESI
-199 ENLKT
+199 TALQE
-204 TVEAIKVPENVS
+204 KVDGIVVPTKVS
-216 ELNNDAG
+216 ELENDAQ
-223 YQTKDDVDVLIK
+223 YQNADEVDAKISAHIQEVEDKFATKDELTE
-235 IETDA
+235 ETNA
-240 RVAKDTEIET
+240 RTVKDTQLQNDLQLEAET
-250 ALANK
+250 ARAAEKANADAISAINEVLPTK
-255 IEYTDV
+255 VEYTDV
-261 ATADNPGRKAIV
+261 ATSENPGRKAIV

-278 VILGTTTSGQ
+278 VILGTTTTGQ
-288 TNNLIMM
+288 TNSLVMM
-295 SKWDKVDVG
+295 SKWDKADFGSTSV
-304 TAQNELNL
+304 TLNL
-312 NGSAQRPTYNDDKE
+312 NGKDEHPTYNDNKE
-326 IALLEDIKE
+326 IAFVNDIPSVEGFVTKE
-335 VDLSAY
+335 IADETYQPKGDY
-341 ATKEELASETQSR
+341 ATLEALNAEITTRSEADTELQSDITAEATAR
-354 TSADDQIQKSLADES
+354 IQKDNEIEASLQNKADKADLDTINLVKKEDL
-369 VARVAGDATLQGQ
+369 VYELQVGDRVAGSINLP
-382 IDNVN
+382 
-387 NRFETIKLTKNS
+387 E
-399 DLQYSLMIGD
+399 
-409 AIAGT
+409 
-414 IDIPKDQFLK
+414 DQFLK
-424 TVSYDETSK
+424 GVDYNSDTK
-433 VITFVFETTDGE
+433 VITFTFETTDGE
-445 KTSTINVSDLIDT
+445 VISQVNISDLVDT
-458 YVAGNGLKLEN
+458 YVAGNGL
-469 NQFSINLSADTQ
+469 NLT
-481 AYIEVSENGIKIVG
+481 
-495 IDEAL
+495 
-500 AKKVDWT
+500 
-507 DISTQDNPNRKSI
+507 
-520 ILNNHD
+520 
-526 TILGNTT
+526 
-533 NGTSVNIAMVSKWD
+533 
-547 KVDLGSAQVSINL
+547 
-560 NGKDARP
+560 
-567 TYNDDKEIA
+567 
-576 LLEDVQGLG
+576 
-585 ATIVLEKTNDLQYTL
+585 
-600 KVGDAIVGTIDI
+600 
-612 PKDQFVKSVSY
+612 
-623 NEETKTIDF
+623 
-632 IFETIDGEQTVNVN
+632 
-646 VADLVD
+646 
-652 TYTAGNGISLA
+652 

-674 TQQYIEVSTGG
+674 TQQYVEVSAEG
-685 LKIVNIDEKLAEKV
+685 LKIINIDEKLAEKV

-758 AEHPTYNDEKELA
+758 
-771 FVDEI
+771 
-776 PSVEGL
+776 
-782 ASEEWVNA
+782 
-790 QGFLKEHQDISHLV
+790 
-804 EKADLDA
+804 
-811 EIENRSAADTQ
+811 
-822 LQADLESEAEARKI
+822 
-836 ADDEIKLELENK
+836 
-848 VEYTDAS
+848 
-855 DEENPN
+855 
-861 RKTIQLNN
+861 
-869 HDSISG
+869 
-875 LDTSGV
+875 
-881 GYNLVMVSKWNK
+881 
-893 ADFGT
+893 
-898 SSLPINLNGSEERP
+898 EERP
-912 TYNDDEEIALMKD
+912 TYNDNEEIALMKD

-952 FTWFG
+952 FAWFS
-957 VADVAELKGLIVR
+957 VADAAELKSLIVR

-1041 SSDLAFAT
+1041 SNDLAFAT

-1093 VLQVN
+1093 DFQVN

-1108 VPTKVSELENDA
+1108 VPTKVSELEND
-1120 QYQTASDVDARI
+1120 S
-1132 QSVVGAAPEALNTLE
+1132 L
-1147 EIANKLA
+1147 
-1154 DNDDVVA
+1154 
-1161 ALTTQIAEKATTEAL
+1161 
-1176 NAEIGA
+1176 
-1182 RTAKDTEIEAEL
+1182 
-1194 ANKVAYTDVTT
+1194 
-1205 EENPNRKAI
+1205 
-1214 VLNNHDTLL
+1214 
-1223 GYTTSGSAVNIA
+1223 
-1235 MVSKWD
+1235 
-1241 KVDLGSTQVSI
+1241 
-1252 NLNGSEERPTYNDD
+1252 
-1266 AQLALL
+1266 
-1272 SDVEAVTVP
+1272 
-1281 TKVSE
+1281 
-1286 LENDAQYQTKSDVD
+1286 YQTKDEVDVAIATKAEQADVD
-1300 TAIASKAEKTEVDEI
+1300 KIKT
-1315 KADLEQFKAP
+1315 DLEQFKAP

-1360 NRSIIGD
+1360 NRGIIGD

-1412 NSVIHS
+1412 NSVTHS

-1430 SNESTLPLSA
+1430 SDESTLPLSA

-1528 YTVGQSY
+1528 YIVGQNY
-1535 MMKPTGLY
+1535 MMQPTGLY

-1582 NNLKSNIPI
+1582 NDLKSNIPI
-1591 LSAKVELLESKV
+1591 LSAKVELLETKV

-1698 KDMTFNSSNVY
+1698 KDMTFNSSDVY

>member
-1 MPENYDYPLN
+1 MSDVRDHNLN
-11 LWDFID
+11 RWGFVDDSGTL
-17 ETGSIITIASSNVS
+17 ITIASSNVS
-31 MDELNSILGTINI
+31 IDELNSILGTINI
-44 VANEDNY
+44 VPNDDNY
-51 TLMVNGRN
+51 VLMVNGRE
-59 AGTISISS
+59 AGVISITS
-67 QISLK
+67 QLKLK
-72 NVEYDSDTKKINFT
+72 NVVYNPDTQSIEFTFDSDEGEKK
-86 FTTDEGDKTVSVD
+86 VSVD
-99 VSDLVD
+99 VHELVD
-105 EYTAGE
+105 VYTAGQ
-111 GLGLNTNQFFL
+111 GLGVDKNQFFI

-134 SENGVKVSG
+134 SENGIKISG
-143 LDTLFNNINTTLS
+143 LDTLLKNLNETLAN
-156 SFGTETAK
+156 FGQETAK
-164 AFDTINQVLTDSINT
+164 AFDQINNVLETSINT
-179 INGGINNEI
+179 INGGIDNEI
-188 RPAIEENKNNI
+188 RPAIAKNADDISAINEALLNK
-199 ENLKT
+199 
-204 TVEAIKVPENVS
+204 V
-216 ELNNDAG
+216 
-223 YQTKDDVDVLIK
+223 
-235 IETDA
+235 
-240 RVAKDTEIET
+240 
-250 ALANK
+250 
-255 IEYTDV
+255 EYTDV
-261 ATADNPGRKAIV
+261 ATSENPGRKAIV

-278 VILGTTTSGQ
+278 VILGTTTTGQ
-288 TNNLIMM
+288 TNSLVMM
-295 SKWDKVDVG
+295 SKWDKADFGSASV
-304 TAQNELNL
+304 TLNL
-312 NGSAQRPTYNDDKE
+312 NGKDEHPTYNDNKE
-326 IALLEDIKE
+326 IAFVDDIPSVEGFVTKE
-335 VDLSAY
+335 IADETYQPKGDY
-341 ATKEELASETQSR
+341 ATLEALNAEITTRSEADTDLQSDITAEATAR
-354 TSADDQIQKSLADES
+354 IQKDSEIEASLQNKADKTDLDTINLVKKEDL
-369 VARVAGDATLQGQ
+369 VYELQVGDRVAG
-382 IDNVN
+382 
-387 NRFETIKLTKNS
+387 TINL
-399 DLQYSLMIGD
+399 
-409 AIAGT
+409 
-414 IDIPKDQFLK
+414 PKDQFLK
-424 TVSYDETSK
+424 GVDYNSDTK
-433 VITFVFETTDGE
+433 VITFTFETIDGE
-445 KTSTINVSDLIDT
+445 AASQVDISDLVDT
-458 YVAGNGLKLEN
+458 YVAGNGL
-469 NQFSINLSADTQ
+469 NL
-481 AYIEVSENGIKIVG
+481 V
-495 IDEAL
+495 
-500 AKKVDWT
+500 
-507 DISTQDNPNRKSI
+507 
-520 ILNNHD
+520 
-526 TILGNTT
+526 
-533 NGTSVNIAMVSKWD
+533 
-547 KVDLGSAQVSINL
+547 
-560 NGKDARP
+560 
-567 TYNDDKEIA
+567 
-576 LLEDVQGLG
+576 
-585 ATIVLEKTNDLQYTL
+585 
-600 KVGDAIVGTIDI
+600 
-612 PKDQFVKSVSY
+612 
-623 NEETKTIDF
+623 
-632 IFETIDGEQTVNVN
+632 
-646 VADLVD
+646 
-652 TYTAGNGISLA
+652 
-663 SNEFSI
+663 SNEFSV
-669 KIDAT
+669 KIDKN
-674 TQQYIEVSTGG
+674 TQAYVEVSAEG

-706 EENPNRKAIVLKNH
+706 GENPNRKAIVLKNH
-720 DTILGTTTEGATQ
+720 DTILGTTTEGTTK

-790 QGFLKEHQDISHLV
+790 QGFLKEHQDISHLA

-811 EIENRSAADTQ
+811 EIEARGAADTQ

-836 ADDEIKLELENK
+836 ADDEIKLELEDK
-848 VEYTDAS
+848 VEYTDIS
-855 DEENPN
+855 DGENPN

-881 GYNLVMVSKWNK
+881 GYNLAMVSKWNK
-893 ADFGT
+893 ADFG
-898 SSLPINLNGSEERP
+898 SASLPINLNGSEERP

-952 FTWFG
+952 FAWFG
-957 VADVAELKGLIVR
+957 VADAAELKGLIVR

-975 LKYGIQLSGNPYY
+975 LRYGIQLSGNPYY

-1026 LDGTIAEGNSNIKVT
+1026 LDGTIADGNSNIKVT
-1041 SSDLAFAT
+1041 SNDLAFAT

-1093 VLQVN
+1093 DSKVN
-1098 ALNERIDAIT
+1098 ALNERIDAIKI
-1108 VPTKVSELENDA
+1108 PTKVSELENDA
-1120 QYQTASDVDARI
+1120 QYQTSSEVDARI
-1132 QSVVGAAPEALNTLE
+1132 QAVVGAAPEALDTLE
-1147 EIANKLA
+1147 EIANKLS

-1161 ALTTQIAEKATTEAL
+1161 SLTTQIAGKATTEAL
-1176 NAEIGA
+1176 NAEIEA
-1182 RTAKDTEIEAEL
+1182 RSAKDTELQGNIEAEAQARIAKDTEIETEL

-1223 GYTTSGSAVNIA
+1223 GNTTSGSAVNIA

-1252 NLNGSEERPTYNDD
+1252 NLNGKDARPTYNDD
-1266 AQLALL
+1266 VQLALL

-1286 LENDAQYQTKSDVD
+1286 LENDSLYQTKGEVNA
-1300 TAIASKAEKTEVDEI
+1300 AIATKAEQADVDEI

-1412 NSVIHS
+1412 NSVTHS
-1418 VMSEEMVVDNLT
+1418 VMSEEMVVNNLT
-1430 SNESTLPLSA
+1430 SDEATLPLSA
-1440 KQGKVLDE
+1440 KQGKVLDG

-1457 QGVKVDTQKLFALT
+1457 QGVKVDTKKLFALT
-1471 KESTEDDIKAALQL
+1471 KESTEDEIKAALQL

-1528 YTVGQSY
+1528 YIVGQNY
-1535 MMKPTGLY
+1535 MMQPTGLY

-1558 AAKVEEFAIIS
+1558 AAKVEEFAITS

-1582 NNLKSNIPI
+1582 NDLKSNIPI

-1614 ETYDGSQEL
+1614 EAYDGSQEL

-1648 ILNDSTLT
+1648 ILNESTLT
-1656 NNARMQIKAENVNI
+1656 NNARMRIKAENVNI

-1698 KDMTFNSSNVY
+1698 KDMTFNSSDVY

-1797 SGFLICEDYTNTESE
+1797 TGFLICEDYTNTESE

-1832 LIHNSEKILPSD
+1832 LIHNGEKVLPSD

>member
-1 MPENYDYPLN
+1 MPDVRDYNLN
-11 LWDFID
+11 RWGFVDDSGTL
-17 ETGSIITIASSNVS
+17 ITIASSNVS
-31 MDELNSILGTINI
+31 IDELNSILGTINI
-44 VANEDNY
+44 VPNDDNY
-51 TLMVNGRN
+51 VLMVNGRE
-59 AGTISISS
+59 AGVISITS
-67 QISLK
+67 QLKLK
-72 NVEYDSDTKKINFT
+72 NVIYNPDTQSIEFTFDSDEGEKK
-86 FTTDEGDKTVSVD
+86 VSVD
-99 VSDLVD
+99 VHELVD
-105 EYTAGE
+105 VYTAGQ
-111 GLGLNTNQFFL
+111 GLGVDKNQFFI

-134 SENGVKVSG
+134 SENGIKISG
-143 LDTLFNNINTTLS
+143 LDTLLKNLNETLAN
-156 SFGTETAK
+156 FGQETAK
-164 AFDTINQVLTDSINT
+164 AFDQINNVLETSINT
-179 INGGINNEI
+179 INGGIDNEI
-188 RPAIEENKNNI
+188 RPAITKNEESI
-199 ENLKT
+199 TALQE
-204 TVEAIKVPENVS
+204 KVDGIVVPTKVS
-216 ELNNDAG
+216 ELENDAQ
-223 YQTKDDVDVLIK
+223 YQNADEVDAKISAHIQEVEDKFATKDELTE
-235 IETDA
+235 ETNA
-240 RVAKDTEIET
+240 RTVKDTQLQNDLQSEAET
-250 ALANK
+250 ARAAEKANADAISAINEVLPNK
-255 IEYTDV
+255 VEYTDV
-261 ATADNPGRKAIV
+261 ATSENPGRKAII

-278 VILGTTTSGQ
+278 VILGTTTTGQ
-288 TNNLIMM
+288 TNSLVMM
-295 SKWDKVDVG
+295 SKWDKADFGSASV
-304 TAQNELNL
+304 TLNL
-312 NGSAQRPTYNDDKE
+312 NGKDEHPTYNDNKE
-326 IALLEDIKE
+326 IAFVNDIPSVEGFVTKE
-335 VDLSAY
+335 IADETYQPKGDY
-341 ATKEELASETQSR
+341 ATLEALNAEITTRSEADAEIQSDITAEATAR
-354 TSADDQIQKSLADES
+354 IQKDSEIEASLQNKADKTDLDTISLVKKEDL
-369 VARVAGDATLQGQ
+369 VYELQVGDRVAG
-382 IDNVN
+382 
-387 NRFETIKLTKNS
+387 TINL
-399 DLQYSLMIGD
+399 
-409 AIAGT
+409 
-414 IDIPKDQFLK
+414 PKDQFLK
-424 TVSYDETSK
+424 GVDYNSDTK
-433 VITFVFETTDGE
+433 VITFTFETTDGE
-445 KTSTINVSDLIDT
+445 IISQVNISDLVDT
-458 YVAGNGLKLEN
+458 YVAGNGL
-469 NQFSINLSADTQ
+469 NLT
-481 AYIEVSENGIKIVG
+481 
-495 IDEAL
+495 
-500 AKKVDWT
+500 
-507 DISTQDNPNRKSI
+507 
-520 ILNNHD
+520 
-526 TILGNTT
+526 
-533 NGTSVNIAMVSKWD
+533 
-547 KVDLGSAQVSINL
+547 
-560 NGKDARP
+560 
-567 TYNDDKEIA
+567 
-576 LLEDVQGLG
+576 
-585 ATIVLEKTNDLQYTL
+585 
-600 KVGDAIVGTIDI
+600 
-612 PKDQFVKSVSY
+612 
-623 NEETKTIDF
+623 
-632 IFETIDGEQTVNVN
+632 
-646 VADLVD
+646 
-652 TYTAGNGISLA
+652 

-674 TQQYIEVSTGG
+674 TQQYVEVSAEG
-685 LKIVNIDEKLAEKV
+685 LKIINIDEKLAEKV

-758 AEHPTYNDEKELA
+758 
-771 FVDEI
+771 
-776 PSVEGL
+776 
-782 ASEEWVNA
+782 
-790 QGFLKEHQDISHLV
+790 
-804 EKADLDA
+804 
-811 EIENRSAADTQ
+811 
-822 LQADLESEAEARKI
+822 
-836 ADDEIKLELENK
+836 
-848 VEYTDAS
+848 
-855 DEENPN
+855 
-861 RKTIQLNN
+861 
-869 HDSISG
+869 
-875 LDTSGV
+875 
-881 GYNLVMVSKWNK
+881 
-893 ADFGT
+893 
-898 SSLPINLNGSEERP
+898 EERP
-912 TYNDDEEIALMKD
+912 TYNDNDEIALMKD

-952 FTWFG
+952 FAWFG
-957 VADVAELKGLIVR
+957 VADAAELKGLIVR

-1078 ATKDEVALKANQSDV
+1078 ATKNEVALKANQSDV
-1093 VLQVN
+1093 DSQVN

-1108 VPTKVSELENDA
+1108 VPTKVSELEND
-1120 QYQTASDVDARI
+1120 S
-1132 QSVVGAAPEALNTLE
+1132 
-1147 EIANKLA
+1147 
-1154 DNDDVVA
+1154 
-1161 ALTTQIAEKATTEAL
+1161 
-1176 NAEIGA
+1176 
-1182 RTAKDTEIEAEL
+1182 
-1194 ANKVAYTDVTT
+1194 
-1205 EENPNRKAI
+1205 
-1214 VLNNHDTLL
+1214 
-1223 GYTTSGSAVNIA
+1223 
-1235 MVSKWD
+1235 
-1241 KVDLGSTQVSI
+1241 
-1252 NLNGSEERPTYNDD
+1252 
-1266 AQLALL
+1266 
-1272 SDVEAVTVP
+1272 
-1281 TKVSE
+1281 
-1286 LENDAQYQTKSDVD
+1286 QYQTKSDVD
-1300 TAIASKAEKTEVDEI
+1300 NAIVSKAEQTEVDNI

-1430 SNESTLPLSA
+1430 SDESTLPLSA

-1528 YTVGQSY
+1528 YIVGQNY
-1535 MMKPTGLY
+1535 MMQPTGLY

-1582 NNLKSNIPI
+1582 NDLKSNIPI

-1614 ETYDGSQEL
+1614 EAYDGSQEL
-1623 NDEAKVYSISN
+1623 NDKAKVYSISN

-1698 KDMTFNSSNVY
+1698 KDMTFNSSDVY
-1709 NGIEIGLSSDNSKLP
+1709 NGIEIGLSSDNSKLS

-1783 INCTVDEWDSNTLW
+1783 INCTVDKWDSNTLW

-1832 LIHNSEKILPSD
+1832 LIHNGEKILPSD

>member
-1 MPENYDYPLN
+1 MPDIRDYNLN
-11 LWDFID
+11 RWGFVDDSGTL
-17 ETGSIITIASSNVS
+17 ITIASSNVS
-31 MDELNSILGTINI
+31 IDELNSILGTINI
-44 VANEDNY
+44 VPNDDNY
-51 TLMVNGRN
+51 VLMVNGRE
-59 AGTISISS
+59 AGVISITS
-67 QISLK
+67 QLKLK
-72 NVEYDSDTKKINFT
+72 NVVYNPDTQSIEFT
-86 FTTDEGDKTVSVD
+86 FESDEGEKKVSVD
-99 VSDLVD
+99 VHELVD
-105 EYTAGE
+105 VYTAGQ
-111 GLGLNTNQFFL
+111 GLGVDKNQFFI

-134 SENGVKVSG
+134 SENGIKISG
-143 LDTLFNNINTTLS
+143 LDTLLKNLNETLAN
-156 SFGTETAK
+156 FGQETAK
-164 AFDTINQVLTDSINT
+164 AFDQINNNT
-179 INGGINNEI
+179 INGGIDNEI
-188 RPAIEENKNNI
+188 RPAITKNEESI
-199 ENLKT
+199 TALQE
-204 TVEAIKVPENVS
+204 KVDSIVVPTKVS
-216 ELNNDAG
+216 ELENDAQ
-223 YQTKDDVDVLIK
+223 YQNADEVDAKISAHIQEVEDKFATKDELTE
-235 IETDA
+235 ETNA
-240 RVAKDTEIET
+240 RTVKDTQLQNDLQLEAET
-250 ALANK
+250 ARAAEKANADAISAINEVLPTK
-255 IEYTDV
+255 VEYTDV
-261 ATADNPGRKAIV
+261 ATSENPGRKAIV

-278 VILGTTTSGQ
+278 VILGTTTTGQ
-288 TNNLIMM
+288 TNSLVMM
-295 SKWDKVDVG
+295 SKWDKADFGSASV
-304 TAQNELNL
+304 TLNL
-312 NGSAQRPTYNDDKE
+312 NGKDEHPTYNDNKE
-326 IALLEDIKE
+326 IAFVDDIPSVEGFVTKE
-335 VDLSAY
+335 IADETYQPKGDY
-341 ATKEELASETQSR
+341 ATLEALNAEITTRSEADTELQSDITAEATAR
-354 TSADDQIQKSLADES
+354 IQKDNEIEASLQNKADKADLDTINLVKKEDL
-369 VARVAGDATLQGQ
+369 VYELQVGDRVAGSINLP
-382 IDNVN
+382 
-387 NRFETIKLTKNS
+387 E
-399 DLQYSLMIGD
+399 
-409 AIAGT
+409 
-414 IDIPKDQFLK
+414 DQFLK
-424 TVSYDETSK
+424 GVDYNSVTK
-433 VITFVFETTDGE
+433 VITFTFETTDGE
-445 KTSTINVSDLIDT
+445 VISQVNISDLVDT
-458 YVAGNGLKLEN
+458 YVAGNGL
-469 NQFSINLSADTQ
+469 NLT
-481 AYIEVSENGIKIVG
+481 
-495 IDEAL
+495 
-500 AKKVDWT
+500 
-507 DISTQDNPNRKSI
+507 
-520 ILNNHD
+520 
-526 TILGNTT
+526 
-533 NGTSVNIAMVSKWD
+533 
-547 KVDLGSAQVSINL
+547 
-560 NGKDARP
+560 
-567 TYNDDKEIA
+567 
-576 LLEDVQGLG
+576 
-585 ATIVLEKTNDLQYTL
+585 
-600 KVGDAIVGTIDI
+600 
-612 PKDQFVKSVSY
+612 
-623 NEETKTIDF
+623 
-632 IFETIDGEQTVNVN
+632 
-646 VADLVD
+646 
-652 TYTAGNGISLA
+652 

-674 TQQYIEVSTGG
+674 TQQYVEVSAEG
-685 LKIVNIDEKLAEKV
+685 LKIINIDEKLAEKV
-699 GLVDIAT
+699 GLIDIAT

-758 AEHPTYNDEKELA
+758 
-771 FVDEI
+771 
-776 PSVEGL
+776 
-782 ASEEWVNA
+782 
-790 QGFLKEHQDISHLV
+790 
-804 EKADLDA
+804 
-811 EIENRSAADTQ
+811 
-822 LQADLESEAEARKI
+822 
-836 ADDEIKLELENK
+836 
-848 VEYTDAS
+848 
-855 DEENPN
+855 
-861 RKTIQLNN
+861 
-869 HDSISG
+869 
-875 LDTSGV
+875 
-881 GYNLVMVSKWNK
+881 
-893 ADFGT
+893 
-898 SSLPINLNGSEERP
+898 EERP
-912 TYNDDEEIALMKD
+912 TYNDNEEIALMKD

-952 FTWFG
+952 FAWFG
-957 VADVAELKGLIVR
+957 VADAAELKGIIVR

-1041 SSDLAFAT
+1041 SNDLAFASDT
-1049 DMPSLDG
+1049 PSLEG

-1063 NTQGFLKEHQDISNL
+1063 NAQGFLKEHQDISNL

-1093 VLQVN
+1093 DFQVN

-1120 QYQTASDVDARI
+1120 QYQTSSEVDARI
-1132 QSVVGAAPEALNTLE
+1132 QAVVGAAPEALDTLE
-1147 EIANKLA
+1147 EIANKLS

-1161 ALTTQIAEKATTEAL
+1161 SLTTQIAEKATTEAL
-1176 NAEIGA
+1176 NAEIEA
-1182 RTAKDTEIEAEL
+1182 RSAKDTELQGNIEAEAQARIAKDTEIETEL

-1223 GYTTSGSAVNIA
+1223 GNTTSGSAVNIA

-1241 KVDLGSTQVSI
+1241 KVDLGSTQVSL
-1252 NLNGSEERPTYNDD
+1252 NLNGKDERPTYNDD
-1266 AQLALL
+1266 AELALL
-1272 SDVEAVTVP
+1272 SDVQAITVP

-1286 LENDAQYQTKSDVD
+1286 LENDSLYQTKDEVD
-1300 TAIASKAEKTEVDEI
+1300 AAITTKAEQADVDEI

-1347 IGGIDNLRAVISE
+1347 IGGIDNLRSVISE

-1403 QNTSGTLAK
+1403 QNTGGTLAK
-1412 NSVIHS
+1412 NSVTHS

-1430 SNESTLPLSA
+1430 SDESTLPLSA

-1528 YTVGQSY
+1528 YIVGQNY
-1535 MMKPTGLY
+1535 MMQPTGLY

-1582 NNLKSNIPI
+1582 NDLKSNIPI
-1591 LSAKVELLESKV
+1591 LSAKVEFLESKV

-1648 ILNDSTLT
+1648 ILDDSTLT
-1656 NNARMQIKAENVNI
+1656 NNARMQIKAEDVNI

-1698 KDMTFNSSNVY
+1698 KDMTFNSSDVY

>member
-1 MPENYDYPLN
+1 MPDIRDYNLN
-11 LWDFID
+11 RWGFVDDSGTL
-17 ETGSIITIASSNVS
+17 ITIASSNVS
-31 MDELNSILGTINI
+31 IDELNSILGTINI
-44 VANEDNY
+44 VPNDDNY
-51 TLMVNGRN
+51 VLMVNGRE
-59 AGTISISS
+59 AGMISITS
-67 QISLK
+67 QLKLK
-72 NVEYDSDTKKINFT
+72 NVVYNPDTQSIEFT
-86 FTTDEGDKTVSVD
+86 FETDEGEKKVSVD
-99 VSDLVD
+99 VHELVD
-105 EYTAGE
+105 VYTAGQ
-111 GLGLNTNQFFL
+111 GLGVDKNQFFI

-134 SENGVKVSG
+134 SENGIKISG
-143 LDTLFNNINTTLS
+143 LDTLLKNLNETLAN
-156 SFGTETAK
+156 FGQETAK
-164 AFDTINQVLTDSINT
+164 AFDQINNVLETSINT
-179 INGGINNEI
+179 INGGIDNEI
-188 RPAIEENKNNI
+188 RPAITKNEESI
-199 ENLKT
+199 TALQE
-204 TVEAIKVPENVS
+204 KVDGIVVPTKVS
-216 ELNNDAG
+216 ELENDAQ
-223 YQTKDDVDVLIK
+223 YQNADEVDAKISAHIQEVEDKFATKDELTE
-235 IETDA
+235 ETNA
-240 RVAKDTEIET
+240 RTVKDTQLQNDLQLEAET
-250 ALANK
+250 ARAAEKANADAISAINEVLPTK
-255 IEYTDV
+255 VEYTDV
-261 ATADNPGRKAIV
+261 ATSENPGRKAIV

-278 VILGTTTSGQ
+278 VILGTTTTGQ
-288 TNNLIMM
+288 TNSLVMI
-295 SKWDKVDVG
+295 SKWDKADFGSASV
-304 TAQNELNL
+304 TLNL
-312 NGSAQRPTYNDDKE
+312 NGKDEHPTYNDNKE
-326 IALLEDIKE
+326 IAFVDDIPSVEGFVTKEIADETYQPKGDYATLEALNAEITTRSE
-335 VDLSAY
+335 VDTELQSDITAE
-341 ATKEELASETQSR
+341 ATAR
-354 TSADDQIQKSLADES
+354 IQKDNEIEASLQNKADKADLDTINLVKKEDL
-369 VARVAGDATLQGQ
+369 VYELQVGDRVAGSINLP
-382 IDNVN
+382 
-387 NRFETIKLTKNS
+387 E
-399 DLQYSLMIGD
+399 
-409 AIAGT
+409 
-414 IDIPKDQFLK
+414 DQFLK
-424 TVSYDETSK
+424 GVDYNSDTK
-433 VITFVFETTDGE
+433 VITFTFETTDGE
-445 KTSTINVSDLIDT
+445 VISQVDISDLVDT
-458 YVAGNGLKLEN
+458 YVAGNGL
-469 NQFSINLSADTQ
+469 NLT
-481 AYIEVSENGIKIVG
+481 
-495 IDEAL
+495 
-500 AKKVDWT
+500 
-507 DISTQDNPNRKSI
+507 
-520 ILNNHD
+520 
-526 TILGNTT
+526 
-533 NGTSVNIAMVSKWD
+533 
-547 KVDLGSAQVSINL
+547 
-560 NGKDARP
+560 
-567 TYNDDKEIA
+567 
-576 LLEDVQGLG
+576 
-585 ATIVLEKTNDLQYTL
+585 
-600 KVGDAIVGTIDI
+600 
-612 PKDQFVKSVSY
+612 
-623 NEETKTIDF
+623 
-632 IFETIDGEQTVNVN
+632 
-646 VADLVD
+646 
-652 TYTAGNGISLA
+652 

-674 TQQYIEVSTGG
+674 TQQYVEVSAEG
-685 LKIVNIDEKLAEKV
+685 LKIINIDEKLAEKV

-758 AEHPTYNDEKELA
+758 
-771 FVDEI
+771 
-776 PSVEGL
+776 
-782 ASEEWVNA
+782 
-790 QGFLKEHQDISHLV
+790 
-804 EKADLDA
+804 
-811 EIENRSAADTQ
+811 
-822 LQADLESEAEARKI
+822 
-836 ADDEIKLELENK
+836 
-848 VEYTDAS
+848 
-855 DEENPN
+855 
-861 RKTIQLNN
+861 
-869 HDSISG
+869 
-875 LDTSGV
+875 
-881 GYNLVMVSKWNK
+881 
-893 ADFGT
+893 
-898 SSLPINLNGSEERP
+898 EERP
-912 TYNDDEEIALMKD
+912 TYNDNEEIALMKD

-952 FTWFG
+952 FAWFG
-957 VADVAELKGLIVR
+957 VADAAELKGLIVR

-1026 LDGTIAEGNSNIKVT
+1026 LDGTVAEGNSNIKVT
-1041 SSDLAFAT
+1041 SNDLASAT

-1093 VLQVN
+1093 DSQVN
-1098 ALNERIDAIT
+1098 ALNERIDAIKI
-1108 VPTKVSELENDA
+1108 PTKVSELENDA
-1120 QYQTASDVDARI
+1120 QYQTSSEVDARI
-1132 QSVVGAAPEALNTLE
+1132 QAVVGAAPEALDTLE
-1147 EIANKLA
+1147 EIANKLS

-1161 ALTTQIAEKATTEAL
+1161 SLTTQIAEKATTEAL
-1176 NAEIGA
+1176 NAEIEA
-1182 RTAKDTEIEAEL
+1182 RSEKDTELQGNIEAEAQARIAKDTEIETEL

-1223 GYTTSGSAVNIA
+1223 GNTTSGSAVNIA

-1252 NLNGSEERPTYNDD
+1252 NLNGKDERPTYNDD
-1266 AQLALL
+1266 VELALL

-1286 LENDAQYQTKSDVD
+1286 LENDSLYQTKDEVD
-1300 TAIASKAEKTEVDEI
+1300 AAIATKAEQADIDEI

-1360 NRSIIGD
+1360 NRSVIGD

-1412 NSVIHS
+1412 NSVTHS

-1430 SNESTLPLSA
+1430 SDEATLPLSA
-1440 KQGKVLDE
+1440 KQGKVLDG

-1457 QGVKVDTQKLFALT
+1457 QGVKVDTRKLFALT
-1471 KESTEDDIKAALQL
+1471 KESSEDDIKAALQL

-1528 YTVGQSY
+1528 YIVGQNY
-1535 MMKPTGLY
+1535 MMQPTGLY

-1582 NNLKSNIPI
+1582 NDLKSNIPI

-1623 NDEAKVYSISN
+1623 NDEAKAYSISN

-1656 NNARMQIKAENVNI
+1656 NNARMRIKAENVNI

-1762 KVSNALRL
+1762 RISNALRL

-1783 INCTVDEWDSNTLW
+1783 INCTVDEWDSNPLW

-1832 LIHNSEKILPSD
+1832 LIHNGEKILPSD

-1858 VVCIDAIQGSDY
+1858 VVCIDAIQGDY

>member
-1 MPENYDYPLN
+1 MPDIRDYNLN
-11 LWDFID
+11 RWGFVDDSGTL
-17 ETGSIITIASSNVS
+17 ITIASSNVS
-31 MDELNSILGTINI
+31 IDELNSILGTINI
-44 VANEDNY
+44 VPNDDNY
-51 TLMVNGRN
+51 VLMVNGRE
-59 AGTISISS
+59 AGVISITS
-67 QISLK
+67 QLKLK
-72 NVEYDSDTKKINFT
+72 NVVYNPDTQSIEFT
-86 FTTDEGDKTVSVD
+86 FESDEGEKKVSVD
-99 VSDLVD
+99 VHELVD
-105 EYTAGE
+105 VYTAGQ
-111 GLGLNTNQFFL
+111 GLGVDKNQFFI

-134 SENGVKVSG
+134 SENGIKISG
-143 LDTLFNNINTTLS
+143 LDTLLKNLNETLAN
-156 SFGTETAK
+156 FGQETAK
-164 AFDTINQVLTDSINT
+164 AFDQINNVLETSINT
-179 INGGINNEI
+179 INGGIDNEI
-188 RPAIEENKNNI
+188 RPAITKNEESI
-199 ENLKT
+199 TALQE
-204 TVEAIKVPENVS
+204 KVDGIVVPTKVS
-216 ELNNDAG
+216 ELENDAQ
-223 YQTKDDVDVLIK
+223 YQNADEVDAKISAHIQEVEDKFATKDELTE
-235 IETDA
+235 ETNA
-240 RVAKDTEIET
+240 RTVKDTQLQNDLQLEAET
-250 ALANK
+250 ARAAEKANADAISAINEVLPTK
-255 IEYTDV
+255 VEYTDV
-261 ATADNPGRKAIV
+261 ATSENPGRKAIV

-278 VILGTTTSGQ
+278 
-288 TNNLIMM
+288 
-295 SKWDKVDVG
+295 
-304 TAQNELNL
+304 
-312 NGSAQRPTYNDDKE
+312 
-326 IALLEDIKE
+326 
-335 VDLSAY
+335 
-341 ATKEELASETQSR
+341 
-354 TSADDQIQKSLADES
+354 
-369 VARVAGDATLQGQ
+369 
-382 IDNVN
+382 
-387 NRFETIKLTKNS
+387 
-399 DLQYSLMIGD
+399 
-409 AIAGT
+409 
-414 IDIPKDQFLK
+414 
-424 TVSYDETSK
+424 
-433 VITFVFETTDGE
+433 
-445 KTSTINVSDLIDT
+445 
-458 YVAGNGLKLEN
+458 
-469 NQFSINLSADTQ
+469 
-481 AYIEVSENGIKIVG
+481 
-495 IDEAL
+495 
-500 AKKVDWT
+500 
-507 DISTQDNPNRKSI
+507 
-520 ILNNHD
+520 
-526 TILGNTT
+526 TILGNTK

-560 NGKDARP
+560 NGKDERP
-567 TYNDDKEIA
+567 TYNDEKEIA

-585 ATIVLEKTNDLQYTL
+585 ATIVLEKTNNLQYTL

-623 NEETKTIDF
+623 NEESKTIDF
-632 IFETIDGEQTVNVN
+632 VFETTDGEQTVTVN
-646 VADLVD
+646 VSNLVD
-652 TYTAGNGISLA
+652 TYTAGNGISLT
-663 SNEFSI
+663 SNEFSL

-674 TQQYIEVSTGG
+674 TQQYIEVSAEG

-706 EENPNRKAIVLKNH
+706 KENPNRKAIVLKNH

-790 QGFLKEHQDISHLV
+790 QGFLKEHQDISHLA

-811 EIENRSAADTQ
+811 EI
-822 LQADLESEAEARKI
+822 EARKI
-836 ADDEIKLELENK
+836 ADDEIKLELEDK
-848 VEYTDAS
+848 VDYTDIS
-855 DEENPN
+855 DGENPN

-869 HDSISG
+869 HDTISG

-881 GYNLVMVSKWNK
+881 GYNLAMISKWNK
-893 ADFGT
+893 ADFG
-898 SSLPINLNGSEERP
+898 SASIPINLNGSEERP

-925 IEEIKLPIEFNF
+925 IEEIKLP
-937 PIRTLQDK
+937 
-945 VYTQEEI
+945 
-952 FTWFG
+952 
-957 VADVAELKGLIVR
+957 
-970 EGQFY
+970 
-975 LKYGIQLSGNPYY
+975 
-988 YKMPIQYIAF
+988 
-998 ESANQ
+998 
-1003 IKMVVIGLDTTN
+1003 
-1015 DMPTKYEIILN
+1015 
-1026 LDGTIAEGNSNIKVT
+1026 
-1041 SSDLAFAT
+1041 
-1049 DMPSLDG
+1049 
-1056 YATEEWV
+1056 
-1063 NTQGFLKEHQDISNL
+1063 
-1078 ATKDEVALKANQSDV
+1078 
-1093 VLQVN
+1093 
-1098 ALNERIDAIT
+1098 
-1108 VPTKVSELENDA
+1108 TKVSELENDA
-1120 QYQTASDVDARI
+1120 QYQTSSEVDARI
-1132 QSVVGAAPEALNTLE
+1132 QAVVGAAPEALDTLE
-1147 EIANKLA
+1147 EIANKLS

-1161 ALTTQIAEKATTEAL
+1161 SLTTQIAEKATTEAL
-1176 NAEIGA
+1176 NAEIEA
-1182 RTAKDTEIEAEL
+1182 RSAKDTELQGNIEAETQARIAKDTEIETEL

-1223 GYTTSGSAVNIA
+1223 GNTTSGSAVNIA

-1252 NLNGSEERPTYNDD
+1252 NLNGKDERPTYNDD
-1266 AQLALL
+1266 AELALL
-1272 SDVEAVTVP
+1272 SDVQEITVP

-1286 LENDAQYQTKSDVD
+1286 LENDSLYQTKDEVD
-1300 TAIASKAEKTEVDEI
+1300 AAIATKAEQADIDEI

-1360 NRSIIGD
+1360 NRSVIGD

-1412 NSVIHS
+1412 NSVTHS

-1430 SNESTLPLSA
+1430 SDEATLPLSA
-1440 KQGKVLDE
+1440 KQGKVLDG

-1457 QGVKVDTQKLFALT
+1457 QGVKVDTRKLFALT
-1471 KESTEDDIKAALQL
+1471 KESSEDDIKAALQL

-1528 YTVGQSY
+1528 YIVGQNY
-1535 MMKPTGLY
+1535 MMQPTGLY

-1582 NNLKSNIPI
+1582 NDLKSNIPI

-1623 NDEAKVYSISN
+1623 NDEAKAYSISN

-1656 NNARMQIKAENVNI
+1656 NNARMRIKAENVNI

-1762 KVSNALRL
+1762 RISNALRL

-1783 INCTVDEWDSNTLW
+1783 INCTVDEWDSNPLW
-1797 SGFLICEDYTNTESE
+1797 GGFLICEDYTNTESE

-1832 LIHNSEKILPSD
+1832 LIHNGEKILPSD

>member
-1 MPENYDYPLN
+1 MPDIRDYNLN
-11 LWDFID
+11 RWGFVDDSGTL
-17 ETGSIITIASSNVS
+17 ITIASSNVS
-31 MDELNSILGTINI
+31 IDELNSILGTINI
-44 VANEDNY
+44 VPNDDNY
-51 TLMVNGRN
+51 VLMVNGRE
-59 AGTISISS
+59 AGVISITS
-67 QISLK
+67 QLKLK
-72 NVEYDSDTKKINFT
+72 NVVYNPATQSIEFTFDSDEGEKK
-86 FTTDEGDKTVSVD
+86 VSVD
-99 VSDLVD
+99 VHELVD
-105 EYTAGE
+105 VYTAGQ
-111 GLGLNTNQFFL
+111 GLGIDKNQFFI

-134 SENGVKVSG
+134 SENGIKISG
-143 LDTLFNNINTTLS
+143 LDTLIKNLNETLAN
-156 SFGTETAK
+156 FGQETAK
-164 AFDTINQVLTDSINT
+164 AFDQINNVLETSINT
-179 INGGINNEI
+179 INGGIDNEI
-188 RPAIEENKNNI
+188 RPAIAKNADDISAINEALLNK
-199 ENLKT
+199 
-204 TVEAIKVPENVS
+204 V
-216 ELNNDAG
+216 
-223 YQTKDDVDVLIK
+223 
-235 IETDA
+235 
-240 RVAKDTEIET
+240 
-250 ALANK
+250 
-255 IEYTDV
+255 EYTDV
-261 ATADNPGRKAIV
+261 ATSENPGRKAIV

-278 VILGTTTSGQ
+278 
-288 TNNLIMM
+288 
-295 SKWDKVDVG
+295 
-304 TAQNELNL
+304 
-312 NGSAQRPTYNDDKE
+312 
-326 IALLEDIKE
+326 
-335 VDLSAY
+335 
-341 ATKEELASETQSR
+341 
-354 TSADDQIQKSLADES
+354 
-369 VARVAGDATLQGQ
+369 
-382 IDNVN
+382 
-387 NRFETIKLTKNS
+387 
-399 DLQYSLMIGD
+399 
-409 AIAGT
+409 
-414 IDIPKDQFLK
+414 
-424 TVSYDETSK
+424 
-433 VITFVFETTDGE
+433 
-445 KTSTINVSDLIDT
+445 
-458 YVAGNGLKLEN
+458 
-469 NQFSINLSADTQ
+469 
-481 AYIEVSENGIKIVG
+481 
-495 IDEAL
+495 
-500 AKKVDWT
+500 
-507 DISTQDNPNRKSI
+507 
-520 ILNNHD
+520 
-526 TILGNTT
+526 TILGNTK

-560 NGKDARP
+560 NGKDERP
-567 TYNDDKEIA
+567 TYNDEKEIA

-623 NEETKTIDF
+623 NEESKTIDF
-632 IFETIDGEQTVNVN
+632 VFETTDGEQTVSVN
-646 VADLVD
+646 VSNLVD
-652 TYTAGNGISLA
+652 TYTAGNGISLT
-663 SNEFSI
+663 SNEFSL

-674 TQQYIEVSTGG
+674 TQQYIEVSAEG

-706 EENPNRKAIVLKNH
+706 EENPNRKAIVLKNY
-720 DTILGTTTEGATQ
+720 DTILGTTTEGATR

-758 AEHPTYNDEKELA
+758 AQRPTYNDDKELA

-790 QGFLKEHQDISHLV
+790 QGFLKEHQDISHLA
-804 EKADLDA
+804 EKTDLDA
-811 EIENRSAADTQ
+811 EI
-822 LQADLESEAEARKI
+822 EARKI
-836 ADDEIKLELENK
+836 ADDEIKLELEDK
-848 VEYTDAS
+848 VKYTDIS
-855 DEENPN
+855 DGENPN

-869 HDSISG
+869 HDTISG

-881 GYNLVMVSKWNK
+881 GYNLAMISKWNK
-893 ADFGT
+893 ADFG
-898 SSLPINLNGSEERP
+898 SASIPINLNGSEERP

-945 VYTQEEI
+945 VYTQKEI
-952 FTWFG
+952 FGWFG
-957 VADVAELKGLIVR
+957 VADAAELKGLIVR

-975 LKYGIQLSGNPYY
+975 LKFGIQLSGNPYY

-998 ESANQ
+998 ESVNQ

-1015 DMPTKYEIILN
+1015 DMPTKYEIIIN

-1093 VLQVN
+1093 DFQVN
-1098 ALNERIDAIT
+1098 ALNEKIDAIKI
-1108 VPTKVSELENDA
+1108 PTKVSELENDA
-1120 QYQTASDVDARI
+1120 QYQTSSEVDARI
-1132 QSVVGAAPEALNTLE
+1132 QAVVGAAPEALDTLE
-1147 EIANKLA
+1147 EIADKLS

-1161 ALTTQIAEKATTEAL
+1161 SLTTQIAEKATTEAL
-1176 NAEIGA
+1176 NAEIETRSAKDTELQGNIEAEAQA
-1182 RTAKDTEIEAEL
+1182 RIAKDTEIETEL

-1223 GYTTSGSAVNIA
+1223 GNTTSGRAVNIA

-1252 NLNGSEERPTYNDD
+1252 NLNGKDERPTYNDD
-1266 AQLALL
+1266 AELALL
-1272 SDVEAVTVP
+1272 SDVQAITVP

-1286 LENDAQYQTKSDVD
+1286 LENDSLYQTRDEVD
-1300 TAIASKAEKTEVDEI
+1300 AAIATKAEQSDVDEI

-1412 NSVIHS
+1412 NSVTHS

-1430 SNESTLPLSA
+1430 SDEATLPLSA
-1440 KQGKVLDE
+1440 KQGKVLNE

-1471 KESTEDDIKAALQL
+1471 KESTEDEIKAALQL

-1528 YTVGQSY
+1528 YTLGQKY
-1535 MMKPTGLY
+1535 MMQPTGLY

-1558 AAKVEEFAIIS
+1558 AAKVEEFAIMS

-1582 NNLKSNIPI
+1582 NDLKSNIPI

-1623 NDEAKVYSISN
+1623 NDKTKVYSIST

-1686 VININDTENIIF
+1686 VIKINDTENIIF
-1698 KDMTFNSSNVY
+1698 KDMTFNSSDVY

-1797 SGFLICEDYTNTESE
+1797 SGFLICEDYTNRESE

-1832 LIHNSEKILPSD
+1832 LIHNGDKILPSD

>member
-1 MPENYDYPLN
+1 MPDIRDYNLN
-11 LWDFID
+11 RWGFVDDSGTL
-17 ETGSIITIASSNVS
+17 ITIASSNVS
-31 MDELNSILGTINI
+31 IDELNSILGTINI
-44 VANEDNY
+44 VPNDDNY
-51 TLMVNGRN
+51 VLMVNGRE
-59 AGTISISS
+59 AGVISITS
-67 QISLK
+67 QLKLK
-72 NVEYDSDTKKINFT
+72 NVVYNPDTQSIEFT
-86 FTTDEGDKTVSVD
+86 FESDEGEKKVSVD
-99 VSDLVD
+99 VHELVD
-105 EYTAGE
+105 VYTAGQ
-111 GLGLNTNQFFL
+111 GLGVDKNQFFI

-134 SENGVKVSG
+134 SENGIKISG
-143 LDTLFNNINTTLS
+143 LDTLLKNLNETLAN
-156 SFGTETAK
+156 FGQETAK
-164 AFDTINQVLTDSINT
+164 AFDQINNVLETSINT
-179 INGGINNEI
+179 INGGIDNEI
-188 RPAIEENKNNI
+188 RPAITKNEESI
-199 ENLKT
+199 TALQE
-204 TVEAIKVPENVS
+204 KVDGIVVPTKVS
-216 ELNNDAG
+216 ELENDAQ
-223 YQTKDDVDVLIK
+223 YQNADEVDAKISAHIQEAEDKFATKDELTE
-235 IETDA
+235 ETNA
-240 RVAKDTEIET
+240 RTVKDTQLQNDLQLEAET
-250 ALANK
+250 ARTAEKANADAISAINEVLPTK
-255 IEYTDV
+255 VEYTDV
-261 ATADNPGRKAIV
+261 ATSENPGRKAII
-273 LKNHD
+273 LK
-278 VILGTTTSGQ
+278 
-288 TNNLIMM
+288 
-295 SKWDKVDVG
+295 
-304 TAQNELNL
+304 
-312 NGSAQRPTYNDDKE
+312 
-326 IALLEDIKE
+326 
-335 VDLSAY
+335 
-341 ATKEELASETQSR
+341 
-354 TSADDQIQKSLADES
+354 
-369 VARVAGDATLQGQ
+369 
-382 IDNVN
+382 
-387 NRFETIKLTKNS
+387 
-399 DLQYSLMIGD
+399 
-409 AIAGT
+409 
-414 IDIPKDQFLK
+414 
-424 TVSYDETSK
+424 
-433 VITFVFETTDGE
+433 
-445 KTSTINVSDLIDT
+445 
-458 YVAGNGLKLEN
+458 
-469 NQFSINLSADTQ
+469 
-481 AYIEVSENGIKIVG
+481 
-495 IDEAL
+495 
-500 AKKVDWT
+500 
-507 DISTQDNPNRKSI
+507 
-520 ILNNHD
+520 NHD
-526 TILGNTT
+526 TILGNTK

-560 NGKDARP
+560 NGKDERP
-567 TYNDDKEIA
+567 TYNDEKEIA

-623 NEETKTIDF
+623 NEESKTIDF
-632 IFETIDGEQTVNVN
+632 VFETTDGEQTVTVN
-646 VADLVD
+646 VSNLVD
-652 TYTAGNGISLA
+652 TYTAGNGISLT
-663 SNEFSI
+663 SNEFSL

-674 TQQYIEVSTGG
+674 TQQYIEVSAEG

-706 EENPNRKAIVLKNH
+706 K
-720 DTILGTTTEGATQ
+720 
-733 NLIMMSKWNKVD
+733 
-745 VGTASN
+745 
-751 ELNLNGS
+751 
-758 AEHPTYNDEKELA
+758 
-771 FVDEI
+771 
-776 PSVEGL
+776 
-782 ASEEWVNA
+782 
-790 QGFLKEHQDISHLV
+790 
-804 EKADLDA
+804 
-811 EIENRSAADTQ
+811 
-822 LQADLESEAEARKI
+822 
-836 ADDEIKLELENK
+836 
-848 VEYTDAS
+848 
-855 DEENPN
+855 ENPN

-869 HDSISG
+869 HDTISG
-875 LDTSGV
+875 IDTSGV
-881 GYNLVMVSKWNK
+881 GYNLAMISKWNK
-893 ADFGT
+893 ADFG
-898 SSLPINLNGSEERP
+898 SASIPINLNGSEKRP

-945 VYTQEEI
+945 VYTQKEI
-952 FTWFG
+952 FGWFS
-957 VADVAELKGLIVR
+957 VADAAELKGLIVR

-975 LKYGIQLSGNPYY
+975 LKFGIQLSGNPYY

-1015 DMPTKYEIILN
+1015 DMPTKYEIIIN

-1093 VLQVN
+1093 DFQVN
-1098 ALNERIDAIT
+1098 ALNEKIDAIKI
-1108 VPTKVSELENDA
+1108 PTKVSELENDA
-1120 QYQTASDVDARI
+1120 QYQTSSEVDARI
-1132 QSVVGAAPEALNTLE
+1132 QAVVGAAPEALDTLE
-1147 EIANKLA
+1147 EIANKLS
-1154 DNDDVVA
+1154 DNDDIVA
-1161 ALTTQIAEKATTEAL
+1161 SLTTQIAEKATTEAL
-1176 NAEIGA
+1176 NAEIEA
-1182 RTAKDTEIEAEL
+1182 RSAKDTELQGNIEAETQARIAKDTEIETEL

-1223 GYTTSGSAVNIA
+1223 GNTTSGSAVNIA

-1252 NLNGSEERPTYNDD
+1252 NLNGKDERPTYNDD
-1266 AQLALL
+1266 AELALL
-1272 SDVEAVTVP
+1272 SDVQEITVP

-1286 LENDAQYQTKSDVD
+1286 LENDSLYQTKDEVD
-1300 TAIASKAEKTEVDEI
+1300 AAIATKAEQADIDEI

-1360 NRSIIGD
+1360 NRSVIGD

-1412 NSVIHS
+1412 NSVTHS

-1430 SNESTLPLSA
+1430 SDEATLPLSA
-1440 KQGKVLDE
+1440 KQGKVLDG

-1457 QGVKVDTQKLFALT
+1457 QGVKVDTRKLFALT
-1471 KESTEDDIKAALQL
+1471 KESSEDDIKAALQL

-1514 MPVSVAWNGAAYVL
+1514 MPISVAWNGAAYVL
-1528 YTVGQSY
+1528 YIVGQNY
-1535 MMKPTGLY
+1535 MMQPTGLY

-1582 NNLKSNIPI
+1582 NDLKSNIPI

-1623 NDEAKVYSISN
+1623 NDEAKAYSISN

-1656 NNARMQIKAENVNI
+1656 NNARMRIKAENVNI

-1762 KVSNALRL
+1762 RISNALRL

-1783 INCTVDEWDSNTLW
+1783 INCTVDEWDSNPLW

-1832 LIHNSEKILPSD
+1832 LIHNGEKILPSD

>member
-1 MPENYDYPLN
+1 MPDIRDYNLN
-11 LWDFID
+11 RWGFVDDSGTL
-17 ETGSIITIASSNVS
+17 ITIASSNVS
-31 MDELNSILGTINI
+31 IDELNSILGTINI
-44 VANEDNY
+44 VPNDDNY
-51 TLMVNGRN
+51 VLMVNGRE
-59 AGTISISS
+59 AGVISITS
-67 QISLK
+67 QLKLK
-72 NVEYDSDTKKINFT
+72 NVVYNPDTQSIEFTFDSDEGEKK
-86 FTTDEGDKTVSVD
+86 VSVD
-99 VSDLVD
+99 VHELVD
-105 EYTAGE
+105 VYTAGQ
-111 GLGLNTNQFFL
+111 GLGVDKNQFFI

-134 SENGVKVSG
+134 SENGIKISG
-143 LDTLFNNINTTLS
+143 LDTLLKNLNETLTN
-156 SFGTETAK
+156 FGQETAK
-164 AFDTINQVLTDSINT
+164 AFDQINNVLETSINT
-179 INGGINNEI
+179 INGGIDNEI
-188 RPAIEENKNNI
+188 RPAITKNEESI
-199 ENLKT
+199 TALQE
-204 TVEAIKVPENVS
+204 KVDGIVVPTKVS
-216 ELNNDAG
+216 ELENDAQ
-223 YQTKDDVDVLIK
+223 YQNADEVDAKISAHIQEVEDKFATKDELTE
-235 IETDA
+235 ETNA
-240 RVAKDTEIET
+240 RTVKDTQLQNDLQSEAET
-250 ALANK
+250 ARAAEKANADAISAINEVLPNK
-255 IEYTDV
+255 VEYTDV
-261 ATADNPGRKAIV
+261 ATSENPGRKAII

-278 VILGTTTSGQ
+278 VILGTTTTGQ
-288 TNNLIMM
+288 TNSLVMM
-295 SKWDKVDVG
+295 SKWDKADFGSASV
-304 TAQNELNL
+304 TLNL
-312 NGSAQRPTYNDDKE
+312 NGKDEHPTYNDNKE
-326 IALLEDIKE
+326 IAFVNDIPSVEGFVTKE
-335 VDLSAY
+335 IADETYQPKGDY
-341 ATKEELASETQSR
+341 ATLEALNAEITTRSEADTEIQSDITAEATAR
-354 TSADDQIQKSLADES
+354 IQKDSEIEASLQNKADKTDLDTINLVKKEDL
-369 VARVAGDATLQGQ
+369 VYELQVGDRVAG
-382 IDNVN
+382 
-387 NRFETIKLTKNS
+387 TINL
-399 DLQYSLMIGD
+399 
-409 AIAGT
+409 
-414 IDIPKDQFLK
+414 PKDQFLK
-424 TVSYDETSK
+424 GVDYNSDTK
-433 VITFVFETTDGE
+433 VITFTFETTDGE
-445 KTSTINVSDLIDT
+445 IISQVNISDLVDT
-458 YVAGNGLKLEN
+458 YVAGNGL
-469 NQFSINLSADTQ
+469 NLT
-481 AYIEVSENGIKIVG
+481 
-495 IDEAL
+495 
-500 AKKVDWT
+500 
-507 DISTQDNPNRKSI
+507 
-520 ILNNHD
+520 
-526 TILGNTT
+526 
-533 NGTSVNIAMVSKWD
+533 
-547 KVDLGSAQVSINL
+547 
-560 NGKDARP
+560 
-567 TYNDDKEIA
+567 
-576 LLEDVQGLG
+576 
-585 ATIVLEKTNDLQYTL
+585 
-600 KVGDAIVGTIDI
+600 
-612 PKDQFVKSVSY
+612 
-623 NEETKTIDF
+623 
-632 IFETIDGEQTVNVN
+632 
-646 VADLVD
+646 
-652 TYTAGNGISLA
+652 

-674 TQQYIEVSTGG
+674 TQQYVEVSAEG
-685 LKIVNIDEKLAEKV
+685 LKIINIEEKLAEKV

-758 AEHPTYNDEKELA
+758 
-771 FVDEI
+771 
-776 PSVEGL
+776 
-782 ASEEWVNA
+782 
-790 QGFLKEHQDISHLV
+790 
-804 EKADLDA
+804 
-811 EIENRSAADTQ
+811 
-822 LQADLESEAEARKI
+822 
-836 ADDEIKLELENK
+836 
-848 VEYTDAS
+848 
-855 DEENPN
+855 
-861 RKTIQLNN
+861 
-869 HDSISG
+869 
-875 LDTSGV
+875 
-881 GYNLVMVSKWNK
+881 
-893 ADFGT
+893 
-898 SSLPINLNGSEERP
+898 EERP
-912 TYNDDEEIALMKD
+912 TYNDNDEIALIKD

-952 FTWFG
+952 FAWFG
-957 VADVAELKGLIVR
+957 VADAAELKSLIVR

-1078 ATKDEVALKANQSDV
+1078 ATKNEVALKANQSDV
-1093 VLQVN
+1093 DSQVN

-1108 VPTKVSELENDA
+1108 VPTKVSELEND
-1120 QYQTASDVDARI
+1120 S
-1132 QSVVGAAPEALNTLE
+1132 
-1147 EIANKLA
+1147 
-1154 DNDDVVA
+1154 
-1161 ALTTQIAEKATTEAL
+1161 
-1176 NAEIGA
+1176 
-1182 RTAKDTEIEAEL
+1182 
-1194 ANKVAYTDVTT
+1194 
-1205 EENPNRKAI
+1205 
-1214 VLNNHDTLL
+1214 
-1223 GYTTSGSAVNIA
+1223 
-1235 MVSKWD
+1235 
-1241 KVDLGSTQVSI
+1241 
-1252 NLNGSEERPTYNDD
+1252 
-1266 AQLALL
+1266 
-1272 SDVEAVTVP
+1272 
-1281 TKVSE
+1281 
-1286 LENDAQYQTKSDVD
+1286 QYQTKSDVD
-1300 TAIASKAEKTEVDEI
+1300 NAIVSKAEQTEVDNI

-1430 SNESTLPLSA
+1430 SDESTLPLSA

-1528 YTVGQSY
+1528 YIVGQNY
-1535 MMKPTGLY
+1535 MMQPTGLY

-1582 NNLKSNIPI
+1582 NDLKSNIPI

-1623 NDEAKVYSISN
+1623 NDKAKVYSISN

-1698 KDMTFNSSNVY
+1698 KDMTFNSSDVY

-1783 INCTVDEWDSNTLW
+1783 INCTVDKWDSNTLW

-1832 LIHNSEKILPSD
+1832 LIHNGEKILPSD

>member
-1 MPENYDYPLN
+1 MSDNRDYTLN
-11 LWDFID
+11 RWGFVDDSGTL
-17 ETGSIITIASSNVS
+17 ITINSSNVS

-44 VANEDNY
+44 IPNEDNY
-51 TLMVNGRN
+51 VLMVNGRE
-59 AGTISISS
+59 AGMISIAS
-67 QISLK
+67 QLKLK
-72 NVEYDSDTKKINFT
+72 NVVYNPDTQSIDFT
-86 FTTDEGDKTVSVD
+86 FDTDEGEKTVSVD
-99 VSDLVD
+99 VHELVD
-105 EYTAGE
+105 VYTAGK
-111 GLGLNTNQFFL
+111 GLGVDKNQFFI

-134 SENGVKVSG
+134 SENGIKISG
-143 LDTLFNNINTTLS
+143 LDTLLKNLNETLAN
-156 SFGTETAK
+156 FGQETAK
-164 AFDTINQVLTDSINT
+164 AFDQINNVLETSINT
-179 INGGINNEI
+179 INGGIDNEI
-188 RPAIEENKNNI
+188 RPAIAKNADDISAINEALLNK
-199 ENLKT
+199 
-204 TVEAIKVPENVS
+204 V
-216 ELNNDAG
+216 
-223 YQTKDDVDVLIK
+223 
-235 IETDA
+235 
-240 RVAKDTEIET
+240 
-250 ALANK
+250 
-255 IEYTDV
+255 EYTDV
-261 ATADNPGRKAIV
+261 ATSENPGRKAIV

-278 VILGTTTSGQ
+278 
-288 TNNLIMM
+288 
-295 SKWDKVDVG
+295 
-304 TAQNELNL
+304 
-312 NGSAQRPTYNDDKE
+312 
-326 IALLEDIKE
+326 
-335 VDLSAY
+335 
-341 ATKEELASETQSR
+341 
-354 TSADDQIQKSLADES
+354 
-369 VARVAGDATLQGQ
+369 
-382 IDNVN
+382 
-387 NRFETIKLTKNS
+387 
-399 DLQYSLMIGD
+399 
-409 AIAGT
+409 
-414 IDIPKDQFLK
+414 
-424 TVSYDETSK
+424 
-433 VITFVFETTDGE
+433 
-445 KTSTINVSDLIDT
+445 
-458 YVAGNGLKLEN
+458 
-469 NQFSINLSADTQ
+469 
-481 AYIEVSENGIKIVG
+481 
-495 IDEAL
+495 
-500 AKKVDWT
+500 
-507 DISTQDNPNRKSI
+507 
-520 ILNNHD
+520 
-526 TILGNTT
+526 TILGNTK

-560 NGKDARP
+560 NGKEQRP
-567 TYNDDKEIA
+567 TYNDEKEIA

-632 IFETIDGEQTVNVN
+632 VFETADGEQTVTVD
-646 VADLVD
+646 VSDLVD
-652 TYTAGNGISLA
+652 TYTAGNGISLI
-663 SNEFSI
+663 SNEFSL

-674 TQQYIEVSTGG
+674 TQQYIEVSAEG

-706 EENPNRKAIVLKNH
+706 KENPNRKAIVLKNH
-720 DTILGTTTEGATQ
+720 DTILGTTTEGAAQ

-782 ASEEWVNA
+782 ASEEWVNG
-790 QGFLKEHQDISHLV
+790 QGFLKEHQDISHLA
-804 EKADLDA
+804 EKADLDS
-811 EIENRSAADTQ
+811 EIETRSAADTQ
-822 LQADLESEAEARKI
+822 LQNDLETEAEARKI
-836 ADDEIKLELENK
+836 ADDEIKLELEDK
-848 VEYTDAS
+848 VEYTDIS
-855 DEENPN
+855 DGENLN

-875 LDTSGV
+875 LDTSGA
-881 GYNLVMVSKWNK
+881 GYNLAMVSKWNK
-893 ADFGT
+893 ADFG
-898 SSLPINLNGSEERP
+898 SASLPINLNGSEERP
-912 TYNDDEEIALMKD
+912 TYNDNEEIALMKD

-952 FTWFG
+952 FAWFG
-957 VADVAELKGLIVR
+957 VADAAELKGLIVR

-1078 ATKDEVALKANQSDV
+1078 AT
-1093 VLQVN
+1093 
-1098 ALNERIDAIT
+1098 
-1108 VPTKVSELENDA
+1108 
-1120 QYQTASDVDARI
+1120 
-1132 QSVVGAAPEALNTLE
+1132 
-1147 EIANKLA
+1147 
-1154 DNDDVVA
+1154 
-1161 ALTTQIAEKATTEAL
+1161 TEAL

-1182 RTAKDTEIEAEL
+1182 RTAKDTEIETEL

-1223 GYTTSGSAVNIA
+1223 GNTTSGSAVNIA

-1241 KVDLGSTQVSI
+1241 KVDLGSAQVSI
-1252 NLNGSEERPTYNDD
+1252 NLNGKDERPTYNDD

-1272 SDVEAVTVP
+1272 SDVE
-1281 TKVSE
+1281 
-1286 LENDAQYQTKSDVD
+1286 
-1300 TAIASKAEKTEVDEI
+1300 EI
-1315 KADLEQFKAP
+1315 KADLNQFKAP
-1325 YEIDL
+1325 YEINL

-1347 IGGIDNLRAVISE
+1347 IGGIDNLRSVISE

-1403 QNTSGTLAK
+1403 QNTDGTLAK
-1412 NSVIHS
+1412 NSVTHS

-1430 SNESTLPLSA
+1430 TNEATLPLSA
-1440 KQGKVLDE
+1440 KQGKVLNE

-1457 QGVKVDTQKLFALT
+1457 QGVKVDTKKLFALT
-1471 KESTEDDIKAALQL
+1471 KESSEDDIKAALQL

-1528 YTVGQSY
+1528 YIVGQNY
-1535 MMKPTGLY
+1535 MMQPTGLY

-1558 AAKVEEFAIIS
+1558 AAKVEEFATIS
-1569 KINTQIESLYQTV
+1569 KINTQIESLSQTV
-1582 NNLKSNIPI
+1582 NDLKSNIPI

-1614 ETYDGSQEL
+1614 NTYDGSQEL
-1623 NDEAKVYSISN
+1623 NDGAKVYSISN
-1634 ANITNSPSITAKSV
+1634 ANITNNPSITAKSV

-1656 NNARMQIKAENVNI
+1656 NNARMKIKAENVNI
-1670 NNLQVTGDF
+1670 DNLQVTGDF

-1698 KDMTFNSSNVY
+1698 KDMTFNSSDVY

-1735 GSFSNNAILIFGT
+1735 GSFTNNAILIFGT

-1817 ANLFSPEKIKVNFIN
+1817 ANLFSPEKIKVNFVN
-1832 LIHNSEKILPSD
+1832 LIHNGEKILPSE
-1844 IVSVCGSKDENQVV
+1844 IASVCGSKDENQVV
-1858 VVCIDAIQGSDY
+1858 VVCRDAIKGDDY

>member
-1 MPENYDYPLN
+1 MSDNRDYTLN
-11 LWDFID
+11 RWGFVDD
-17 ETGSIITIASSNVS
+17 SGSLITIASSNVS

-44 VANEDNY
+44 IPNEDNY
-51 TLMVNGRN
+51 VLMVNGRE
-59 AGTISISS
+59 AGMISIAS
-67 QISLK
+67 QLKLK
-72 NVEYDSDTKKINFT
+72 NVVYNPDTQSIDFT
-86 FTTDEGDKTVSVD
+86 FETEEGEKTVSVD
-99 VSDLVD
+99 VHELVD
-105 EYTAGE
+105 VYTAGQ
-111 GLGLNTNQFFL
+111 GLGVDKNQFFI

-134 SENGVKVSG
+134 SENGIKISG
-143 LDTLFNNINTTLS
+143 LDALLKNLNETLTN
-156 SFGTETAK
+156 FGQETAK
-164 AFDTINQVLTDSINT
+164 AFDQINNVLETSINT
-179 INGGINNEI
+179 INGGIDNEI
-188 RPAIEENKNNI
+188 RPAIAKNADDISAITEALLNK
-199 ENLKT
+199 
-204 TVEAIKVPENVS
+204 V
-216 ELNNDAG
+216 
-223 YQTKDDVDVLIK
+223 
-235 IETDA
+235 
-240 RVAKDTEIET
+240 
-250 ALANK
+250 
-255 IEYTDV
+255 EYTDV
-261 ATADNPGRKAIV
+261 ATSENPGRKAIV

-278 VILGTTTSGQ
+278 
-288 TNNLIMM
+288 
-295 SKWDKVDVG
+295 
-304 TAQNELNL
+304 
-312 NGSAQRPTYNDDKE
+312 
-326 IALLEDIKE
+326 
-335 VDLSAY
+335 
-341 ATKEELASETQSR
+341 
-354 TSADDQIQKSLADES
+354 
-369 VARVAGDATLQGQ
+369 
-382 IDNVN
+382 
-387 NRFETIKLTKNS
+387 
-399 DLQYSLMIGD
+399 
-409 AIAGT
+409 
-414 IDIPKDQFLK
+414 
-424 TVSYDETSK
+424 
-433 VITFVFETTDGE
+433 
-445 KTSTINVSDLIDT
+445 
-458 YVAGNGLKLEN
+458 
-469 NQFSINLSADTQ
+469 
-481 AYIEVSENGIKIVG
+481 
-495 IDEAL
+495 
-500 AKKVDWT
+500 
-507 DISTQDNPNRKSI
+507 
-520 ILNNHD
+520 
-526 TILGNTT
+526 TILGNTK

-560 NGKDARP
+560 NGKDERP
-567 TYNDDKEIA
+567 TYNDEKEIA

-632 IFETIDGEQTVNVN
+632 VFETTDGEQTVTVN
-646 VADLVD
+646 VSDLVD
-652 TYTAGNGISLA
+652 TYTAGNGISLT
-663 SNEFSI
+663 SNEFSL

-674 TQQYIEVSTGG
+674 TQQYIEVSADG

-706 EENPNRKAIVLKNH
+706 KENPNRKAIVLKNH

-782 ASEEWVNA
+782 ASEEWVNG
-790 QGFLKEHQDISHLV
+790 QGFLKEHQDISHLA

-811 EIENRSAADTQ
+811 EIEARSA
-822 LQADLESEAEARKI
+822 
-836 ADDEIKLELENK
+836 ADDEIKLELEDK
-848 VEYTDAS
+848 VEYTDIS
-855 DEENPN
+855 DGENPN

-881 GYNLVMVSKWNK
+881 GYNLAMVSKWNK
-893 ADFGT
+893 ADFG
-898 SSLPINLNGSEERP
+898 SVSLPVNLNGSEERP

-952 FTWFG
+952 FAWFG
-957 VADVAELKGLIVR
+957 VADAAELKGLIVR

-975 LKYGIQLSGNPYY
+975 LRYGIQLSGNPYY

-998 ESANQ
+998 ETANQ
-1003 IKMVVIGLDTTN
+1003 IKMVVVGLDTTN

-1056 YATEEWV
+1056 YATK
-1063 NTQGFLKEHQDISNL
+1063 N
-1078 ATKDEVALKANQSDV
+1078 EVALKANQSDV
-1093 VLQVN
+1093 DSQVN
-1098 ALNERIDAIT
+1098 ALNEKIDAIT

-1120 QYQTASDVDARI
+1120 KYQTASDVDTRI
-1132 QSVVGAAPEALNTLE
+1132 QSVVGAAPEALDTLE

-1161 ALTTQIAEKATTEAL
+1161 SLTTQIAEKATTEAL
-1176 NAEIGA
+1176 NAEIEA
-1182 RTAKDTEIEAEL
+1182 RSAKDTELQGNIEAEAQARIAKDTEIETEL

-1223 GYTTSGSAVNIA
+1223 GNTTSGSAVNIA

-1252 NLNGSEERPTYNDD
+1252 NLNGKDERPTYNDD

-1272 SDVEAVTVP
+1272 SDVE
-1281 TKVSE
+1281 
-1286 LENDAQYQTKSDVD
+1286 
-1300 TAIASKAEKTEVDEI
+1300 EI

-1325 YEIDL
+1325 YEINL

-1347 IGGIDNLRAVISE
+1347 IGGIDNLRAVVSE

-1412 NSVIHS
+1412 NSVTHS

-1430 SNESTLPLSA
+1430 SNETTLPLSA

-1457 QGVKVDTQKLFALT
+1457 QGVKVDTKKLFALT
-1471 KESTEDDIKAALQL
+1471 KESSEDDIKAALQL

-1528 YTVGQSY
+1528 YIVGQNY
-1535 MMKPTGLY
+1535 MMQPTGLY

-1558 AAKVEEFAIIS
+1558 AAKVEEFASIS
-1569 KINTQIESLYQTV
+1569 KINPQIESLYQTV
-1582 NNLKSNIPI
+1582 NDLKTNIPI

-1634 ANITNSPSITAKSV
+1634 ANITNNPSITAKSV

-1670 NNLQVTGDF
+1670 DNLQVTGDF

-1698 KDMTFNSSNVY
+1698 KDMTFNSSDVY

-1770 SNKSNASGVTVNI
+1770 SNKSNASGITVNI

-1797 SGFLICEDYTNTESE
+1797 TGFLICEDYTNTESE

-1832 LIHNSEKILPSD
+1832 LIHNGEKILPSD

-1858 VVCIDAIQGSDY
+1858 VVCRDAIKGGDY

>member
-1 MPENYDYPLN
+1 MPDIRDYNLN
-11 LWDFID
+11 RWGFVDDSGTL
-17 ETGSIITIASSNVS
+17 ITIASSNVS
-31 MDELNSILGTINI
+31 IDELNSILGTINI
-44 VANEDNY
+44 VPNDDNY
-51 TLMVNGRN
+51 VLMVNGRE
-59 AGTISISS
+59 AGVISITS
-67 QISLK
+67 QLKLK
-72 NVEYDSDTKKINFT
+72 NVVYNPDTQSIEFTFDSDEGEKK
-86 FTTDEGDKTVSVD
+86 VSVD
-99 VSDLVD
+99 VHELVD
-105 EYTAGE
+105 VYTAGQ
-111 GLGLNTNQFFL
+111 GLGVDKNQFFI

-134 SENGVKVSG
+134 SENGIKISG
-143 LDTLFNNINTTLS
+143 LDTLLKNLNETLAN
-156 SFGTETAK
+156 FGQETAK
-164 AFDTINQVLTDSINT
+164 AFDQINNVLETSINT
-179 INGGINNEI
+179 INGGIDNEI
-188 RPAIEENKNNI
+188 RPAITKNEESI
-199 ENLKT
+199 TALQE
-204 TVEAIKVPENVS
+204 KVDGIVVPTKVS
-216 ELNNDAG
+216 ELENDAQ
-223 YQTKDDVDVLIK
+223 YQNADEVDAKISAHIQEAEDKFATKDELTE
-235 IETDA
+235 ETNA
-240 RVAKDTEIET
+240 RTVKDTQLQNDLQLEAET
-250 ALANK
+250 ARAAEKANADAISAINEVLPTK
-255 IEYTDV
+255 VEYTDV
-261 ATADNPGRKAIV
+261 ATSENPGRKAII
-273 LKNHD
+273 LK
-278 VILGTTTSGQ
+278 
-288 TNNLIMM
+288 
-295 SKWDKVDVG
+295 
-304 TAQNELNL
+304 
-312 NGSAQRPTYNDDKE
+312 
-326 IALLEDIKE
+326 
-335 VDLSAY
+335 
-341 ATKEELASETQSR
+341 
-354 TSADDQIQKSLADES
+354 
-369 VARVAGDATLQGQ
+369 
-382 IDNVN
+382 
-387 NRFETIKLTKNS
+387 
-399 DLQYSLMIGD
+399 
-409 AIAGT
+409 
-414 IDIPKDQFLK
+414 
-424 TVSYDETSK
+424 
-433 VITFVFETTDGE
+433 
-445 KTSTINVSDLIDT
+445 
-458 YVAGNGLKLEN
+458 
-469 NQFSINLSADTQ
+469 
-481 AYIEVSENGIKIVG
+481 
-495 IDEAL
+495 
-500 AKKVDWT
+500 
-507 DISTQDNPNRKSI
+507 
-520 ILNNHD
+520 NHD
-526 TILGNTT
+526 TILGNTK

-560 NGKDARP
+560 NGKDERP
-567 TYNDDKEIA
+567 TYNDEKEIA

-623 NEETKTIDF
+623 NEESKTIDF
-632 IFETIDGEQTVNVN
+632 VFETTDGEQTVAVN
-646 VADLVD
+646 VSNLVD
-652 TYTAGNGISLA
+652 TYTAGNGISLT
-663 SNEFSI
+663 SNEFSL

-674 TQQYIEVSTGG
+674 TQQYIEVSAEG

-706 EENPNRKAIVLKNH
+706 KENPNRKAIVLKNH
-720 DTILGTTTEGATQ
+720 DTILGTTTEGTTR

-790 QGFLKEHQDISHLV
+790 QGFLKEHQDISHLA

-811 EIENRSAADTQ
+811 EIEARGAADTQ
-822 LQADLESEAEARKI
+822 LQADLESEAEARKV
-836 ADDEIKLELENK
+836 ADDEIKLELEDK
-848 VEYTDAS
+848 VEYTDIS
-855 DEENPN
+855 DGETPN

-869 HDSISG
+869 HDTISG

-881 GYNLVMVSKWNK
+881 GYNLAMISKWNK
-893 ADFGT
+893 ADFG
-898 SSLPINLNGSEERP
+898 SASIPINLNGSEERP

-945 VYTQEEI
+945 VYTKEEI
-952 FTWFG
+952 FAWFG
-957 VADVAELKGLIVR
+957 VADAAELKGLIVR

-975 LKYGIQLSGNPYY
+975 LKFGIQLSGNPYY

-1015 DMPTKYEIILN
+1015 DMPTKYEIIIN

-1041 SSDLAFAT
+1041 SNDLAFASDT
-1049 DMPSLDG
+1049 PSLEG

-1063 NTQGFLKEHQDISNL
+1063 NAQGFLKEHQDISNL

-1093 VLQVN
+1093 DFQVN

-1120 QYQTASDVDARI
+1120 QYQTSSEVDDRI
-1132 QSVVGAAPEALNTLE
+1132 QAVVGAAPEALDTLE
-1147 EIANKLA
+1147 EIANKLS

-1161 ALTTQIAEKATTEAL
+1161 SLTTQIAEKATTEDL
-1176 NAEIGA
+1176 NAEIEA
-1182 RTAKDTEIEAEL
+1182 RSAKDAELQGNIEAEAQARSAKDTEIETEL

-1223 GYTTSGSAVNIA
+1223 GNTTSGGSVNIA

-1252 NLNGSEERPTYNDD
+1252 NLNGKDERPTYNDD
-1266 AQLALL
+1266 AELALL
-1272 SDVEAVTVP
+1272 SDVQAITVP

-1286 LENDAQYQTKSDVD
+1286 LENDSLYQTKDEVDAAIATKAEQADVD
-1300 TAIASKAEKTEVDEI
+1300 KI
-1315 KADLEQFKAP
+1315 KDDLEQFKAP
-1325 YEIDL
+1325 YQIDL

-1412 NSVIHS
+1412 NSVTHS
-1418 VMSEEMVVDNLT
+1418 VMSEEMVVDNLN
-1430 SNESTLPLSA
+1430 SNEATLPLSA

-1457 QGVKVDTQKLFALT
+1457 PGVKVDTQKLFALT
-1471 KESTEDDIKAALQL
+1471 KESSEDEIKAALQL
-1485 ETSSGS
+1485 KTASGS

-1528 YTVGQSY
+1528 YIVGQNY
-1535 MMKPTGLY
+1535 MMQPTGLY

-1582 NNLKSNIPI
+1582 NDLKSNIPI

-1623 NDEAKVYSISN
+1623 NDEAKAYSISN

-1656 NNARMQIKAENVNI
+1656 NNARMRIKAENVNI

-1762 KVSNALRL
+1762 RISNALRL

-1783 INCTVDEWDSNTLW
+1783 INCTVDEWDSNPLW

-1832 LIHNSEKILPSD
+1832 LIHNGEKILPSD

>member
-1 MPENYDYPLN
+1 MPDIRDYNLN
-11 LWDFID
+11 RWGFVDDSGTL
-17 ETGSIITIASSNVS
+17 ITIASSNVS
-31 MDELNSILGTINI
+31 IDELNSILGTINI
-44 VANEDNY
+44 VPNDDNY
-51 TLMVNGRN
+51 VLMVNGRE
-59 AGTISISS
+59 AGVISITS
-67 QISLK
+67 QLKLK
-72 NVEYDSDTKKINFT
+72 NVVYNPDTQSIEFTFDSDEGEKK
-86 FTTDEGDKTVSVD
+86 VSVD
-99 VSDLVD
+99 VHELVD
-105 EYTAGE
+105 VYTAGQ
-111 GLGLNTNQFFL
+111 GLGIDKNQFFI

-134 SENGVKVSG
+134 SENGIKISG
-143 LDTLFNNINTTLS
+143 LDTLIKNLNETLAN
-156 SFGTETAK
+156 FGQETAK
-164 AFDTINQVLTDSINT
+164 AFDQINNVLETSINT
-179 INGGINNEI
+179 INGGIDNEI
-188 RPAIEENKNNI
+188 RPAIAKNADDISAINEALLNK
-199 ENLKT
+199 
-204 TVEAIKVPENVS
+204 V
-216 ELNNDAG
+216 
-223 YQTKDDVDVLIK
+223 
-235 IETDA
+235 
-240 RVAKDTEIET
+240 
-250 ALANK
+250 
-255 IEYTDV
+255 EYTDV
-261 ATADNPGRKAIV
+261 ATSENPGRKAIV

-278 VILGTTTSGQ
+278 
-288 TNNLIMM
+288 
-295 SKWDKVDVG
+295 
-304 TAQNELNL
+304 
-312 NGSAQRPTYNDDKE
+312 
-326 IALLEDIKE
+326 
-335 VDLSAY
+335 
-341 ATKEELASETQSR
+341 
-354 TSADDQIQKSLADES
+354 
-369 VARVAGDATLQGQ
+369 
-382 IDNVN
+382 
-387 NRFETIKLTKNS
+387 
-399 DLQYSLMIGD
+399 
-409 AIAGT
+409 
-414 IDIPKDQFLK
+414 
-424 TVSYDETSK
+424 
-433 VITFVFETTDGE
+433 
-445 KTSTINVSDLIDT
+445 
-458 YVAGNGLKLEN
+458 
-469 NQFSINLSADTQ
+469 
-481 AYIEVSENGIKIVG
+481 
-495 IDEAL
+495 
-500 AKKVDWT
+500 
-507 DISTQDNPNRKSI
+507 
-520 ILNNHD
+520 
-526 TILGNTT
+526 TILGNTK

-560 NGKDARP
+560 NGKDERP
-567 TYNDDKEIA
+567 TYNDEKEIA

-623 NEETKTIDF
+623 NEESKTIDF
-632 IFETIDGEQTVNVN
+632 VFETTDGEQTVSVN
-646 VADLVD
+646 VSNLVD
-652 TYTAGNGISLA
+652 TYTAGNGISLT
-663 SNEFSI
+663 SNEFSL

-674 TQQYIEVSTGG
+674 TQQYIEVSAEG

-706 EENPNRKAIVLKNH
+706 EENPNRKAIVLKNY
-720 DTILGTTTEGATQ
+720 DTILGTTTEGATR

-758 AEHPTYNDEKELA
+758 AEHPTYNDDKELA

-790 QGFLKEHQDISHLV
+790 QGFLKEHQDISHLA
-804 EKADLDA
+804 EKTDLDA
-811 EIENRSAADTQ
+811 EI
-822 LQADLESEAEARKI
+822 EARKI
-836 ADDEIKLELENK
+836 ADDEIKLELEDK
-848 VEYTDAS
+848 VKYTDIS
-855 DEENPN
+855 DGENPN

-869 HDSISG
+869 HDTISG

-881 GYNLVMVSKWNK
+881 GYNLAMISKWNK
-893 ADFGT
+893 ADFG
-898 SSLPINLNGSEERP
+898 SASIPINLNGSEERP

-945 VYTQEEI
+945 VYTQKEI
-952 FTWFG
+952 FGWFG
-957 VADVAELKGLIVR
+957 VADAAELKGLIVR

-975 LKYGIQLSGNPYY
+975 LKFGIQLSGNPYY

-998 ESANQ
+998 ESVNQ

-1015 DMPTKYEIILN
+1015 DMPTKYEIIIN

-1093 VLQVN
+1093 DFQVN
-1098 ALNERIDAIT
+1098 ALNEKIAAIKI
-1108 VPTKVSELENDA
+1108 PTKVSELENDA
-1120 QYQTASDVDARI
+1120 QYQTSSEVDARI
-1132 QSVVGAAPEALNTLE
+1132 QAVVGAAPEALDTLE
-1147 EIANKLA
+1147 EIADKLS

-1161 ALTTQIAEKATTEAL
+1161 SLTTQIAEKATTEAL
-1176 NAEIGA
+1176 NAEIETRSAKDTELQGNIEAEAQA
-1182 RTAKDTEIEAEL
+1182 RIAKDTEIETEL

-1223 GYTTSGSAVNIA
+1223 GNTTSGRAVNIA

-1252 NLNGSEERPTYNDD
+1252 NLNGKDERPTYNDD
-1266 AQLALL
+1266 AELALL
-1272 SDVEAVTVP
+1272 SDVQAITVP

-1286 LENDAQYQTKSDVD
+1286 LENDSLYQTKDEVD
-1300 TAIASKAEKTEVDEI
+1300 AAIATKAEQSDVDEI

-1412 NSVIHS
+1412 NSVTHS

-1430 SNESTLPLSA
+1430 SDEATLPLSA
-1440 KQGKVLDE
+1440 KQGKVLNE

-1471 KESTEDDIKAALQL
+1471 KESTEDEIKAALQL

-1528 YTVGQSY
+1528 YTLGQKY
-1535 MMKPTGLY
+1535 MMQPTGLY

-1558 AAKVEEFAIIS
+1558 AAKVEEFAIMS

-1582 NNLKSNIPI
+1582 NDLKSNIPI

-1614 ETYDGSQEL
+1614 ETYDGS
-1623 NDEAKVYSISN
+1623 
-1634 ANITNSPSITAKSV
+1634 SV

-1686 VININDTENIIF
+1686 VIKINDTENIIF
-1698 KDMTFNSSNVY
+1698 KDMTFNSSDVY

-1797 SGFLICEDYTNTESE
+1797 SGFLICEDYTNRESE

-1832 LIHNSEKILPSD
+1832 LIHNGDKILPSD